1 MRRIKL
7 ILFLFLFCI
16 GIQPALSQGSEAVF
30 EENFENVVGTSDGKT
45 KLDPSQLNHP
55 SGWTFDN
62 VYAGEGNLIIK
73 EGGSITLPEI
83 PELIGNANLFIYA
96 NYWRNPDKDYEGID
110 VSYFEQGVPLSVSIS
125 NGKLSSDEINGK
137 LRMYG
142 VDGNSRLK
150 ITAPN
155 DIVLRNISIYYSTYG
170 YSEGDYIRFSHEAG
184 PFYDPFDLTLNPWNV
199 QVDYGDSIYNITVYT
214 LDGTEPN
221 RYSQRYHKGDKIH
234 IASTTTVRAALI
246 LADGS
251 MRHNVPMTYTLT
263 KRYDINELPENTYQI
278 EVKPGQ
284 LKKQLLDLDP
294 DEVNGLVLTGT
305 MNGEDLKFL
314 ADAQGLVG
322 SLAYLDLEKVKFEYD
337 ETVYRTYSP
346 SKGFHEEQK
355 IYNYI
360 FSKENRT
367 EQVPAGFGYK
377 RYDCYRNNLAW
388 AFIKN
393 ENLVVVK
400 LPENMTEVGE
410 DIFGDCKNL
419 RGVKIPEGVSR
430 INKEAFYG
438 CSILETINF
447 PAKLTSVGDNAFSLC
462 SKMELDNLPNSLLH
476 VGQSAFCYVPLQA
489 LKLDRKVEIGAG
501 AFSNTPITEI
511 EMATPCDSILGGTF
525 SDCPN
530 LTKITIGEG
539 LKYIGDKAFAN
550 SPVKEANLPS
560 TLRDISSTA
569 FTGYSSYCPFIND
582 IQPENHIRYIGKVAY
597 LCVDR
602 DLEEYTIKDG
612 TVTLADNLFENWQG
626 NATTFHIP
634 ASVEQIGN
642 KAFAGTQIK
651 TLPEMLG
658 LKRIGGEAFYGCKNL
673 KKLTIPETVEYIGGR
688 AFYGC
693 SNIWSLTYNAINA
706 ECESFMEPNAPL
718 EKIVIGGKVRRLPN
732 VIFSGRE
739 FTEVA
744 LPSCLERIDDYAF
757 SGCENLT
764 TINLSDSIRYIGDN
778 AFSGCKNLTSIN
790 LSDCIRYIG
799 NNVFS
804 ECKNL
809 TTINLSDSIRYI
821 GEGAFYGCSS
831 LKNIHWPLRLTTIG
845 NYAFRQ
851 TALETI
857 SLPEGVTS
865 VGINAF
871 HNCPFA
877 KTVYIPSTANVEDN
891 CSYYFEQEEGV
902 NCVITCMSPIPHPD
916 AKLWN
921 KGVAAIKVPA
931 ELVEQYKAQF
941 PDIAD
946 KVMAVNQVGVM
957 DKDSKTSFAAGISEE
972 ADLGDAVIGDVYV
985 TVGDGDGY
993 DSTDGSIVLNS
1004 TMTTAEVAGI
1014 GSLAPGKSDIA
1025 NRFNG
1030 LIVKVNAGDGTMVI
1044 DCKTVG
1050 KNTLNVKVGEAEPQ
1064 AFVKS
1069 DRGTI
1074 EVAYRVDKETC
1085 VYIYGAEQEV
1095 ADDAETAK
1103 AHQVAACRPL
1113 SRAAALSASAS
1124 ENCVKIYAVG
1134 VSQSTGINHTLID
1147 GNSPIIGYYTLD
1159 GVKIEQPNA
1168 PGIYVVRR
1176 ADGSN
1181 YKLVIK

>member
-214 LDGTEPN
+214 LDGTVPN
-221 RYSQRYHKGDKIH
+221 RYSQRYHKDDKIH

-251 MRHNVPMTYTLT
+251 MCYHVPKTYTLT
-263 KRYDINELPENTYQI
+263 KRYDINEQPENTYQI

-322 SLAYLDLEKVKFEYD
+322 SLAYLDLEKVKLEYD
-337 ETVYRTYSP
+337 GTVYRTYSP

-377 RYDCYRNNLAW
+377 RYDCYRNNLAR
-388 AFIKN
+388 AFFKN
-393 ENLVVVK
+393 GSLVTVK
-400 LPENMTEVGE
+400 LPESMTELGE
-410 DIFGDCKNL
+410 NIFDDCKAL
-419 RGVKIPEGVSR
+419 RGVKLPEGVAH
-430 INKEAFYG
+430 IEGAAFQG
-438 CSILETINF
+438 CNILEKLNF
-447 PAKLTSVGDNAFSLC
+447 PAKLTSVGDNAFRSCLSL
-462 SKMELDNLPNSLLH
+462 ELDNLPNSLLY
-476 VGQSAFCYVPLQA
+476 VGREAFCDVPLKA
-489 LKLDRKVEIGAG
+489 LKLDRKVEMGAG

-511 EMATPCDSILGGTF
+511 EMTTPCDSIREGTF
-525 SDCPN
+525 RDCPN

-539 LKYIGDKAFAN
+539 LKYIGYSAFSN

-560 TLRDISSTA
+560 TLRDISSYA
-569 FTGYSSYCPFIND
+569 FLGYSSYCPFIND

-602 DLEEYTIKDG
+602 DLEEYTIKEG
-612 TVTLADNLFENWQG
+612 TVTLADNLFESWQG
-626 NATTFHIP
+626 TTFHIP

-642 KAFAGTQIK
+642 KAFAYTQIK
-651 TLPEMLG
+651 ALPEMPG
-658 LKRIGGEAFYGCKNL
+658 LKRIGDEAFYQCKNL
-673 KKLTIPETVEYIGGR
+673 KKVTIPETVEYIGGG

-706 ECESFMEPNAPL
+706 ECERLMESNIPL
-718 EKIVIGGKVRRLPN
+718 EKIVIGDKVRRLPRG
-732 VIFSGRE
+732 IFSGRE
-739 FTEVA
+739 FTEVT
-744 LPSCLERIDDYAF
+744 LPACLERIDEFAF
-757 SGCENLT
+757 YGCKNLT

-778 AFSGCKNLTSIN
+778 
-790 LSDCIRYIG
+790 
-799 NNVFS
+799 
-804 ECKNL
+804 
-809 TTINLSDSIRYI
+809 
-821 GEGAFYGCSS
+821 AFYGCSS

-845 NYAFRQ
+845 SRAFIQ

-865 VGINAF
+865 VGDGAF
-871 HNCPFA
+871 SDCPA

-891 CSYYFEQEEGV
+891 FTYSFLKKEGGD
-902 NCVITCMSPIPHPD
+902 CVITCMSPIPHPQ
-916 AKLWN
+916 AECWN
-921 KGVAAIKVPA
+921 VGVAAIKVPA

-1004 TMTTAEVAGI
+1004 TMTAAEVAGI

-1064 AFVKS
+1064 AFVKT
-1069 DRGTI
+1069 DKGTI

-1095 ADDAETAK
+1095 ADDTEAAK

>member
-1 MRRIKL
+1 MAEGRDL
-7 ILFLFLFCI
+7 L
-16 GIQPALSQGSEAVF
+16 F
-30 EENFENVVGTSDGKT
+30 EETFEKVVGTSDGKT
-45 KLDPSQLNHP
+45 KLNPSQLDNP

-73 EGGSITLPEI
+73 EGGSITLPVI
-83 PELIGNANLFIYA
+83 PELIGNACLSVNAIH
-96 NYWRNPDKDYEGID
+96 WHNPDKEYDDDDPFYWD
-110 VSYFEQGVPLSVSIS
+110 FLAKVNVSIS
-125 NGKLSSDEINGK
+125 NGKLSSDECGEERIK
-137 LRMYG
+137 MYG

-155 DIVLRNISIYYSTYG
+155 DIVLRSVSVYYPFGSSG
-170 YSEGDYIRFSHEAG
+170 GHYIRFSHEAG
-184 PFYDPFDLTLNPWNV
+184 PFYEPFDLTLNPWNI
-199 QVDYGDSIYNITVYT
+199 QVDDGDSIYNITVYT
-214 LDGTEPN
+214 LDGSMPN
-221 RYSQRYHKGDKIH
+221 HHSQRYHKDDKIH
-234 IASTTTVRAALI
+234 IASTTTVRAAMI

-251 MRHNVPMTYTLT
+251 MRYNDPMTYTLT
-263 KRYDINELPENTYQI
+263 KRYDINEQPENTYQI

-337 ETVYRTYSP
+337 GTVYRTYSP

-377 RYDCYRNNLAW
+377 RYDCYRNNLAR
-388 AFIKN
+388 AFFKN
-393 ENLVVVK
+393 GSLVTVK
-400 LPENMTEVGE
+400 LPESMTEVGE
-410 DIFGDCKNL
+410 DIFADCKTL
-419 RGVKIPEGVSR
+419 RGVKLPEGVAH
-430 INKEAFYG
+430 IEGAAFQG
-438 CSILETINF
+438 CNILEKLNF
-447 PAKLTSVGDNAFSLC
+447 PAKLTSVGDNAFRSCLSL
-462 SKMELDNLPNSLLH
+462 ELDNLPNSLLY
-476 VGQSAFCYVPLQA
+476 VGREAFCDVPLKA
-489 LKLDRKVEIGAG
+489 LKLDRKVEMGAG

-511 EMATPCDSILGGTF
+511 EMATPCDSILGETF
-525 SDCPN
+525 SNCPN

-539 LKYIGDKAFAN
+539 LKYIGYNAFSN
-550 SPVKEANLPS
+550 SPIKEANLPS
-560 TLRDISSTA
+560 TLRDISSYA
-569 FTGYSSYCPFIND
+569 FLGYSSYCPFIND

-597 LCVDR
+597 QCVDR

-612 TVTLADNLFENWQG
+612 TVTLADELFESSQG
-626 NATTFHIP
+626 NAFHIP

-642 KAFAGTQIK
+642 RAFAYTQIK
-651 TLPEMLG
+651 ALPEMLG

-673 KKLTIPETVEYIGGR
+673 KKLTIPETVEYIGGG

-718 EKIVIGGKVRRLPN
+718 EKIVIGDKVRRLPRG
-732 VIFSGRE
+732 IFSGKE
-739 FTEVA
+739 FSEVT
-744 LPSCLERIDDYAF
+744 LPACLERIDEFAF
-757 SGCENLT
+757 YGCKNLT

-778 AFSGCKNLTSIN
+778 
-790 LSDCIRYIG
+790 
-799 NNVFS
+799 
-804 ECKNL
+804 
-809 TTINLSDSIRYI
+809 
-821 GEGAFYGCSS
+821 AFYGCSS

-845 NYAFRQ
+845 SRAFRQ

-865 VGINAF
+865 VGDGAF
-871 HNCPFA
+871 YICPFA
-877 KTVYIPSTANVEDN
+877 KTVYIPSTANVEDDIN
-891 CSYYFEQEEGV
+891 YYFELEEGG
-902 NCVITCMSPIPHPD
+902 NCVITCMSPIPHPQ
-916 AKLWN
+916 ARHWN
-921 KGVAAIKVPA
+921 VGVAAIKVPA

-946 KVMAVNQVGVM
+946 KIMAVNQVGAM

-1004 TMTTAEVAGI
+1004 TMTAAEVAGI

-1064 AFVKS
+1064 AFVKT
-1069 DRGTI
+1069 DKGTI
-1074 EVAYRVDKETC
+1074 EVAYRVGKETC
-1085 VYIYGAEQEV
+1085 VYIYGAEQEM
-1095 ADDAETAK
+1095 ADDAEAAK

-1147 GNSPIIGYYTLD
+1147 SNSPIIGYYTLD

-1176 ADGSN
+1176 ANGSN

>member
-16 GIQPALSQGSEAVF
+16 GIQPALAEGRDLLFKET
-30 EENFENVVGTSDGKT
+30 FENVVGTSDGKT
-45 KLDPSQLNHP
+45 KLNPSQLDNP

-73 EGGSITLPEI
+73 EGGSITLPVI
-83 PELIGNANLFIYA
+83 PELIGNACLSVNAIH
-96 NYWRNPDKDYEGID
+96 WHNPDKEYDDDDPFYWD
-110 VSYFEQGVPLSVSIS
+110 FLAKVNVSIS
-125 NGKLSSDEINGK
+125 NGKLSSDECGEERIK
-137 LRMYG
+137 MYG

-155 DIVLRNISIYYSTYG
+155 DIVLRSVSVYYPFGSSG
-170 YSEGDYIRFSHEAG
+170 GHYIRFSHEAG
-184 PFYDPFDLTLNPWNV
+184 PFYEPFDLTLNPWNI
-199 QVDYGDSIYNITVYT
+199 QVDDGDSIYNITVYT
-214 LDGTEPN
+214 LDGSMPN
-221 RYSQRYHKGDKIH
+221 HHSQRYHKDDKIH
-234 IASTTTVRAALI
+234 IASTTTVRAAMI

-251 MRHNVPMTYTLT
+251 MRYNDPMTYTLT
-263 KRYDINELPENTYQI
+263 KRYDINEQPENTYQI

-337 ETVYRTYSP
+337 GTVYRTYSP

-388 AFIKN
+388 AFFKN
-393 ENLVVVK
+393 ESLVTVK
-400 LPENMTEVGE
+400 LPESITEVGE
-410 DIFGDCKNL
+410 DIFGDCKTL
-419 RGVKIPEGVSR
+419 RGVKLPEGVSR

-476 VGQSAFCYVPLQA
+476 VGQSAFCYVPLKA

-511 EMATPCDSILGGTF
+511 EMATPCDSILGETF
-525 SDCPN
+525 SNCPN

-539 LKYIGDKAFAN
+539 LKYIGYKAFSY

-560 TLRDISSTA
+560 TLRDISSYA
-569 FTGYSSYCPFIND
+569 FTGYSSSYCPFIND

-597 LCVDR
+597 QCVDKN
-602 DLEEYTIKDG
+602 LEEYTIKDG

-634 ASVEQIGN
+634 ASVEQIGSRV
-642 KAFAGTQIK
+642 FAGTQIK
-651 TLPEMLG
+651 TLPEMPG
-658 LKRIGGEAFYGCKNL
+658 LKRIGDEAFYGCKNL
-673 KKLTIPETVEYIGGR
+673 KKVTIPETVEYIGAGI
-688 AFYGC
+688 FSGC

-706 ECESFMEPNAPL
+706 ECASYMFFNNDNHL
-718 EKIVIGGKVRRLPN
+718 EKIVIGDKVRRLPRGL
-732 VIFSGRE
+732 FGGKE
-739 FTEVA
+739 FTEVT
-744 LPSCLERIDDYAF
+744 LPACLERIDDNAF

-764 TINLSDSIRYIGDN
+764 TINLSDSIRYIGYD
-778 AFSGCKNLTSIN
+778 
-790 LSDCIRYIG
+790 
-799 NNVFS
+799 
-804 ECKNL
+804 
-809 TTINLSDSIRYI
+809 
-821 GEGAFYGCSS
+821 AFYGCSS

-845 NYAFRQ
+845 SRAFRQ

-865 VGINAF
+865 VGDGAF
-871 HNCPFA
+871 YICPFA
-877 KTVYIPSTANVEDN
+877 KTVYIPSTANVEGDIN
-891 CSYYFEQEEGV
+891 YYFELKEGV
-902 NCVITCMSPIPHPD
+902 NCVITCMSPIPHPQ
-916 AKLWN
+916 AKYWN

-946 KVMAVNQVGVM
+946 KVMAVNQVGAM
-957 DKDSKTSFAAGISEE
+957 DKDSNTSFAAGISEE

-1004 TMTTAEVAGI
+1004 TMTAAEVAGI

-1030 LIVKVNAGDGTMVI
+1030 LIVKVNTGDGTMVI

-1095 ADDAETAK
+1095 ADDTEAAK

>member
-16 GIQPALSQGSEAVF
+16 GIQPALAEGRDLLFKET
-30 EENFENVVGTSDGKT
+30 FENVVGTSDGKT
-45 KLDPSQLNHP
+45 KLNPSQLDNP

-73 EGGSITLPEI
+73 EGGSITLPVI
-83 PELIGNANLFIYA
+83 PELIGNASLLINA
-96 NYWRNPDKDYEGID
+96 TYWREPDKDYDDID
-110 VSYFEQGVPLSVSIS
+110 PAFWDKIATLNVSIS
-125 NGKLSSDEINGK
+125 NGKLSSNECERS
-137 LRMYG
+137 LCMYG

-150 ITAPN
+150 ITAPH
-155 DIVLRNISIYYSTYG
+155 DIVLRYVYVYYPVNNW
-170 YSEGDYIRFSHEAG
+170 EDPIIRFSREAG
-184 PFYDPFDLTLNPWNV
+184 PFYDPFDLTLNPWDI
-199 QVDYGDSIYNITVYT
+199 QVDDGDDIYNITVYT
-214 LDGTEPN
+214 LDGSMPN
-221 RYSQRYHKGDKIH
+221 RHSQRYHKGDKIH
-234 IASTTTVRAALI
+234 IASTTTVRAAMI
-246 LADGS
+246 LADGT
-251 MRHNVPMTYTLT
+251 MRYNIPMTYTLT

-511 EMATPCDSILGGTF
+511 EMATPCDSIREGTF
-525 SDCPN
+525 SNCPN

-539 LKYIGDKAFAN
+539 LKYIGYKAFSN
-550 SPVKEANLPS
+550 SPIKEANLPS
-560 TLRDISSTA
+560 TLRDISSYA
-569 FTGYSSYCPFIND
+569 FTGYSSSYCPFIND

-597 LCVDR
+597 QCVDKN
-602 DLEEYTIKDG
+602 LEEYTIKDG

-634 ASVEQIGN
+634 ASVEQIGSRV
-642 KAFAGTQIK
+642 FAGTQIK
-651 TLPEMLG
+651 TLPEMPG
-658 LKRIGGEAFYGCKNL
+658 LKRIGDEAFYQCKNL
-673 KKLTIPETVEYIGGR
+673 KKVTIPETVEYIGGG

-706 ECESFMEPNAPL
+706 ECERLMESNIPL
-718 EKIVIGGKVRRLPN
+718 EKIVIGDKVRRLPRG
-732 VIFSGRE
+732 IFSGRE
-739 FTEVA
+739 FTEVT
-744 LPSCLERIDDYAF
+744 LPACLERIDEFAF
-757 SGCENLT
+757 YGCKNLT

-778 AFSGCKNLTSIN
+778 
-790 LSDCIRYIG
+790 
-799 NNVFS
+799 
-804 ECKNL
+804 
-809 TTINLSDSIRYI
+809 
-821 GEGAFYGCSS
+821 AFYGCSS

-845 NYAFRQ
+845 SRAFRQ

-865 VGINAF
+865 VGDGAF
-871 HNCPFA
+871 YICPFA
-877 KTVYIPSTANVEDN
+877 KTVYIPSTANVEGDIN
-891 CSYYFEQEEGV
+891 YYFELKEGV
-902 NCVITCMSPIPHPD
+902 NCVITCMSPTPHPQ
-916 AKLWN
+916 AKYWN

-946 KVMAVNQVGVM
+946 KVMAVNQVGAM
-957 DKDSKTSFAAGISEE
+957 DKDSKTSFAADISEE

-1004 TMTTAEVAGI
+1004 TMTAAEVAGI

-1064 AFVKS
+1064 AFVKT
-1069 DRGTI
+1069 DKGTI
-1074 EVAYRVDKETC
+1074 EVAYRVGKETC
-1085 VYIYGAEQEV
+1085 VYIYGAEQEM

-1147 GNSPIIGYYTLD
+1147 SNSPIIGYYTLD

-1176 ADGSN
+1176 ANGSN

>member
-1 MRRIKL
+1 MAEGRDL
-7 ILFLFLFCI
+7 L
-16 GIQPALSQGSEAVF
+16 F
-30 EENFENVVGTSDGKT
+30 EETFEKVVGTSDGKT
-45 KLDPSQLNHP
+45 KLNPSQLDNP

-73 EGGSITLPEI
+73 EGGSITLPVI
-83 PELIGNANLFIYA
+83 PELIGNACLSVNAIH
-96 NYWRNPDKDYEGID
+96 WHNPDKEYDDDDPFYWD
-110 VSYFEQGVPLSVSIS
+110 FLAKVNVSIS
-125 NGKLSSDEINGK
+125 NGKLSSDECGEERIK
-137 LRMYG
+137 MYG

-155 DIVLRNISIYYSTYG
+155 DIVLRSVSVYYPFGSSG
-170 YSEGDYIRFSHEAG
+170 GHYIRFSHEAG
-184 PFYDPFDLTLNPWNV
+184 PFYEPFDLTLNPCI
-199 QVDYGDSIYNITVYT
+199 QVDDGDSIYNITVYT
-214 LDGTEPN
+214 LDGSMPN
-221 RYSQRYHKGDKIH
+221 HHSQRYHKDDKIH
-234 IASTTTVRAALI
+234 IASTTTVRAAMI

-251 MRHNVPMTYTLT
+251 MRYNDPMTYTLT
-263 KRYDINELPENTYQI
+263 KRYDINEQPENTYQI

-337 ETVYRTYSP
+337 GTVYRTYSP

-388 AFIKN
+388 AFFKN
-393 ENLVVVK
+393 ESLVTVK
-400 LPENMTEVGE
+400 LPESITEVGE
-410 DIFGDCKNL
+410 DIFGDCKTL
-419 RGVKIPEGVSR
+419 RGVKLPEGVSR
-430 INKEAFYG
+430 INKEAFCF

-476 VGQSAFCYVPLQA
+476 VGQSAFCYVPLKA

-511 EMATPCDSILGGTF
+511 EMATPCDSILGETF
-525 SDCPN
+525 SNCPN

-539 LKYIGDKAFAN
+539 LKYIGYNAFSN

-560 TLRDISSTA
+560 TLRDISSNA
-569 FTGYSSYCPFIND
+569 FRGYSSYCPFIND
-582 IQPENHIRYIGKVAY
+582 IQPENHIRYVGKVAY
-597 LCVDR
+597 LCVDKN
-602 DLEEYTIKDG
+602 LEEYTIKEG
-612 TVTLADNLFENWQG
+612 TVTLADNLFENWLG

-642 KAFAGTQIK
+642 RAFAYTQIK
-651 TLPEMLG
+651 ALPEMPG
-658 LKRIGGEAFYGCKNL
+658 VKRIGGEAFYGCKNL
-673 KKLTIPETVEYIGGR
+673 KKLTIPETVEYIGGG

-706 ECESFMEPNAPL
+706 ECGSFMESNASL
-718 EKIVIGGKVRRLPN
+718 EKIVIGDKVRRLPRG
-732 VIFSGRE
+732 IFSGRE

-744 LPSCLERIDDYAF
+744 LPACLERIDDSAF
-757 SGCENLT
+757 YGCKNLT

-778 AFSGCKNLTSIN
+778 AF
-790 LSDCIRYIG
+790 
-799 NNVFS
+799 
-804 ECKNL
+804 
-809 TTINLSDSIRYI
+809 
-821 GEGAFYGCSS
+821 YGCSS
-831 LKNIHWPLRLTTIG
+831 LKNIHWSLRLTTIG
-845 NYAFRQ
+845 SRAFRQ

-865 VGINAF
+865 VGDGAF
-871 HNCPFA
+871 YICPFA
-877 KTVYIPSTANVEDN
+877 KTVYIPSTANVEGDIN
-891 CSYYFEQEEGV
+891 YYFELEEGV
-902 NCVITCMSPIPHPD
+902 NCVITCMSPIPHPQ
-916 AKLWN
+916 AKYWN

-946 KVMAVNQVGVM
+946 KVMAVNQVGAM

-1004 TMTTAEVAGI
+1004 TMTAAEVAGI

-1085 VYIYGAEQEV
+1085 VYIYGAEQEM
-1095 ADDAETAK
+1095 ADDAEAAK
-1103 AHQVAACRPL
+1103 AHQVADCRPL

-1176 ADGSN
+1176 ANGSN

>member
-214 LDGTEPN
+214 LDGTVPN
-221 RYSQRYHKGDKIH
+221 RYSQRYHKDDKIH

-251 MRHNVPMTYTLT
+251 MRYNIPMTYTLT

-377 RYDCYRNNLAW
+377 RYDCYRNNLAR
-388 AFIKN
+388 AFFKN
-393 ENLVVVK
+393 GSLVTVK
-400 LPENMTEVGE
+400 LPESMTELGE
-410 DIFGDCKNL
+410 NIFDDCKAL
-419 RGVKIPEGVSR
+419 RGVKLPEGVAH
-430 INKEAFYG
+430 IEGAAFQG
-438 CSILETINF
+438 CNILEKLNF
-447 PAKLTSVGDNAFSLC
+447 PAKLTSVGDNAFRSCLSL
-462 SKMELDNLPNSLLH
+462 ELDNLPNSLLY
-476 VGQSAFCYVPLQA
+476 VGREAFCDVPLKA
-489 LKLDRKVEIGAG
+489 LKLDRKVEMGAG

-511 EMATPCDSILGGTF
+511 EMTTPCDSIREGTF
-525 SDCPN
+525 RDCPN

-539 LKYIGDKAFAN
+539 LKYIGYSAFSN

-560 TLRDISSTA
+560 TLRDISSYA
-569 FTGYSSYCPFIND
+569 FLGYSSYCPFIND

-597 LCVDR
+597 QCVDR

-612 TVTLADNLFENWQG
+612 TVTLADELFESSQG
-626 NATTFHIP
+626 NAFHIP

-642 KAFAGTQIK
+642 RAFAYTQIK
-651 TLPEMLG
+651 ALPEMLG

-673 KKLTIPETVEYIGGR
+673 KKLTIPETVEYIGGG

-706 ECESFMEPNAPL
+706 ECVSFMEPNASL
-718 EKIVIGGKVRRLPN
+718 EKIVIGDKVRRLPN
-732 VIFSGRE
+732 GIFSGRE
-739 FTEVA
+739 FTEVT
-744 LPSCLERIDDYAF
+744 LPACLERIDEFAF
-757 SGCENLT
+757 YGCKNLT

-778 AFSGCKNLTSIN
+778 AF
-790 LSDCIRYIG
+790 
-799 NNVFS
+799 
-804 ECKNL
+804 
-809 TTINLSDSIRYI
+809 
-821 GEGAFYGCSS
+821 YGCSS
-831 LKNIHWPLRLTTIG
+831 LKNIHWSLRLTTIG
-845 NYAFRQ
+845 SRAFRQ

-865 VGINAF
+865 VGDGAF
-871 HNCPFA
+871 YICPFA
-877 KTVYIPSTANVEDN
+877 KTVYIPSTANVEGDIN
-891 CSYYFEQEEGV
+891 YYFELEEGV
-902 NCVITCMSPIPHPD
+902 NCVITCMSPIPHPQ
-916 AKLWN
+916 AKYWN

-946 KVMAVNQVGVM
+946 KVMAVNQVGAM

-1004 TMTTAEVAGI
+1004 TMTAAEVAGI

-1030 LIVKVNAGDGTMVI
+1030 LIVKVNTGDGTMVI

-1085 VYIYGAEQEV
+1085 VYIYGAEQEM

-1176 ADGSN
+1176 ANGSN

>member
-73 EGGSITLPEI
+73 EGGSITLPVI
-83 PELIGNANLFIYA
+83 SELIGNASLLINA
-96 NYWRNPDKDYEGID
+96 TYWREPDKDYDDID
-110 VSYFEQGVPLSVSIS
+110 PAFWDKIATLNVSIS
-125 NGKLSSDEINGK
+125 NGKLSSNECERS
-137 LRMYG
+137 LCMYG

-150 ITAPN
+150 ITAPH
-155 DIVLRNISIYYSTYG
+155 DIVLRYVYVYYPVNNW
-170 YSEGDYIRFSHEAG
+170 EDPIIRFSREAG
-184 PFYDPFDLTLNPWNV
+184 PFYDPFDLTLNPWDI
-199 QVDYGDSIYNITVYT
+199 QVDDGDDIYNITVYT
-214 LDGTEPN
+214 LDGSMPN
-221 RYSQRYHKGDKIH
+221 RHSQRYHKGDKIH
-234 IASTTTVRAALI
+234 IASTTTVRAAMI
-246 LADGS
+246 LADGT
-251 MRHNVPMTYTLT
+251 MRYNIPMTYTLT

-569 FTGYSSYCPFIND
+569 FTGYSSYCPFVND

-597 LCVDR
+597 QCVDR

-634 ASVEQIGN
+634 ASVEQIGSRV
-642 KAFAGTQIK
+642 FAGTQIK
-651 TLPEMLG
+651 TLPEMPG
-658 LKRIGGEAFYGCKNL
+658 LKRIGDEAFYQCKNL
-673 KKLTIPETVEYIGGR
+673 KKVTIPETVEYIGGG

-706 ECESFMEPNAPL
+706 ECERLMESNIPL
-718 EKIVIGGKVRRLPN
+718 EKIVIGDKVRRLPRG
-732 VIFSGRE
+732 IFSGRE

-744 LPSCLERIDDYAF
+744 LPACLERIDESAF
-757 SGCENLT
+757 RGCENLT
-764 TINLSDSIRYIGDN
+764 TINLSDSIRYIGYD
-778 AFSGCKNLTSIN
+778 
-790 LSDCIRYIG
+790 
-799 NNVFS
+799 
-804 ECKNL
+804 
-809 TTINLSDSIRYI
+809 
-821 GEGAFYGCSS
+821 AFYGCSS

-845 NYAFRQ
+845 SRAFRQ

-865 VGINAF
+865 VGDGAF
-871 HNCPFA
+871 YICPFA
-877 KTVYIPSTANVEDN
+877 KTVYIPSTANVEGDIN
-891 CSYYFEQEEGV
+891 YYFELEEGV
-902 NCVITCMSPIPHPD
+902 NCVITCMSPIPHPQ
-916 AKLWN
+916 AKYWN

-946 KVMAVNQVGVM
+946 KVMAVNQVGAM

-1004 TMTTAEVAGI
+1004 TMTAAEVAGI

-1064 AFVKS
+1064 AFVKT
-1069 DRGTI
+1069 DKGTI
-1074 EVAYRVDKETC
+1074 EVAYRVGKETC
-1085 VYIYGAEQEV
+1085 VYIYGAEQEM

-1147 GNSPIIGYYTLD
+1147 SNSPIIGYYTLD

-1176 ADGSN
+1176 ANGSN

>member
-16 GIQPALSQGSEAVF
+16 GIQPALA
-30 EENFENVVGTSDGKT
+30 EERDLLFKETFENVVGTSDGKT
-45 KLDPSQLNHP
+45 KLNPSQLDNP

-73 EGGSITLPEI
+73 EGGSITLPVI
-83 PELIGNANLFIYA
+83 PELIGNASLLINA
-96 NYWRNPDKDYEGID
+96 TYWREPDKDYDDID
-110 VSYFEQGVPLSVSIS
+110 PAFWDKIATLNVSIS
-125 NGKLSSDEINGK
+125 NGKLSSNECERS
-137 LRMYG
+137 LCMYG

-150 ITAPN
+150 ITAPH
-155 DIVLRNISIYYSTYG
+155 DIVLRYVYVYYPVNNW
-170 YSEGDYIRFSHEAG
+170 EDPIIRFSREAG
-184 PFYDPFDLTLNPWNV
+184 PFYDPFDLTLNPWDI
-199 QVDYGDSIYNITVYT
+199 QVDDGDDIYNITVYT
-214 LDGTEPN
+214 LDGSMPN
-221 RYSQRYHKGDKIH
+221 RHSQRYHKGDKIH
-234 IASTTTVRAALI
+234 IASTTTVRAAMI
-246 LADGS
+246 LADGT
-251 MRHNVPMTYTLT
+251 MRYNIPMTYTLT
-263 KRYDINELPENTYQI
+263 KRYDINAQPENTYQI

-305 MNGEDLKFL
+305 MNGEDLKLL

-337 ETVYRTYSP
+337 GTVYRTYSP

-377 RYDCYRNNLAW
+377 QYDCYRNNLAW
-388 AFIKN
+388 AFFKN
-393 ENLVVVK
+393 ENLVALK
-400 LPENMTEVGE
+400 LPECMTEVGE
-410 DIFGDCKNL
+410 DIFGDCKSL
-419 RGVKIPEGVSR
+419 RGVKIPEGVNR

-438 CSILETINF
+438 CSLLETINF
-447 PAKLTSVGDNAFSLC
+447 PAKLTSVDDNAFSLC
-462 SKMELDNLPNSLLH
+462 SKLELDNLPNSILH
-476 VGQSAFCYVPLQA
+476 VGQSAFSCVPLMT
-489 LKLDRKVEIGAG
+489 LKLDRKVEMGAY
-501 AFSNTPITEI
+501 AFANTPIAEV
-511 EMATPCDSILGGTF
+511 EMAMPCDSIMKGTF
-525 SDCPN
+525 RDCQK
-530 LTKITIGEG
+530 LTKVTMGEG
-539 LKYIGDKAFAN
+539 LKYIGDEAFVN

-560 TLRDISSTA
+560 TLREISSSA
-569 FTGYSSYCPFIND
+569 FSYNQKICPFIND

-597 LCVDR
+597 QCVDR

-612 TVTLADNLFENWQG
+612 TVTLADELFESSQG
-626 NATTFHIP
+626 NAFHIP

-642 KAFAGTQIK
+642 RAFAYTQIK
-651 TLPEMLG
+651 ALPEMPG
-658 LKRIGGEAFYGCKNL
+658 LKRIGDEAFYQCKNL
-673 KKLTIPETVEYIGGR
+673 KKVTIPETVEYIGGG

-706 ECESFMEPNAPL
+706 ECKRLMESNMPL
-718 EKIVIGGKVRRLPN
+718 EKIVIGDKVRRLPN
-732 VIFSGRE
+732 GIFSGRE
-739 FTEVA
+739 FTEVT
-744 LPSCLERIDDYAF
+744 LPACLERIDESAF
-757 SGCENLT
+757 YGCKNLT

-778 AFSGCKNLTSIN
+778 
-790 LSDCIRYIG
+790 
-799 NNVFS
+799 
-804 ECKNL
+804 
-809 TTINLSDSIRYI
+809 
-821 GEGAFYGCSS
+821 AFYGCSS

-845 NYAFRQ
+845 SRAFRQ

-865 VGINAF
+865 VGDGAF
-871 HNCPFA
+871 YICPFA
-877 KTVYIPSTANVEDN
+877 KTVYIPSTANVEGDII
-891 CSYYFEQEEGV
+891 YYFELKEGV
-902 NCVITCMSPIPHPD
+902 NCVITCMSPIPHPQ
-916 AKLWN
+916 AKYWNNWN

-946 KVMAVNQVGVM
+946 KIMAVNQVSVM
-957 DKDSKTSFAAGISEE
+957 DEDSKTSFAAGISEE

-1004 TMTTAEVAGI
+1004 TMTAAEVAGI

-1030 LIVKVNAGDGTMVI
+1030 LIVKVNAGDGTVVI

-1074 EVAYRVDKETC
+1074 EVAYRVGKETC
-1085 VYIYGAEQEV
+1085 VYIYGAEQEM
-1095 ADDAETAK
+1095 ADDTETAK

-1147 GNSPIIGYYTLD
+1147 SNSPIIGYYTLD
-1159 GVKIEQPNA
+1159 GLKIEQPNA

>member
-1 MRRIKL
+1 MAEERDL
-7 ILFLFLFCI
+7 LFK
-16 GIQPALSQGSEAVF
+16 ET
-30 EENFENVVGTSDGKT
+30 FENVVGTSDGKT
-45 KLDPSQLNHP
+45 KLNPSQLDNP

-73 EGGSITLPEI
+73 EGGSITLPVI
-83 PELIGNANLFIYA
+83 PELIGNASLLINA
-96 NYWRNPDKDYEGID
+96 TYWREPDKDYDDID
-110 VSYFEQGVPLSVSIS
+110 PAFWDKIATLNVSIS
-125 NGKLSSDEINGK
+125 NGKLSSNECERS
-137 LRMYG
+137 LCMYG

-150 ITAPN
+150 ITAPH
-155 DIVLRNISIYYSTYG
+155 DIVLRYVYVYYPVNNW
-170 YSEGDYIRFSHEAG
+170 EDPIIRFSREAG
-184 PFYDPFDLTLNPWNV
+184 PFYDPFDLTLNPWDI
-199 QVDYGDSIYNITVYT
+199 QVDDGDDIYNITVYT
-214 LDGTEPN
+214 LDGSMPN
-221 RYSQRYHKGDKIH
+221 RHSQRYHKGDKIH
-234 IASTTTVRAALI
+234 IASTTTVRAAMI
-246 LADGS
+246 LADGT
-251 MRHNVPMTYTLT
+251 MRYNIPMTYTLT

-569 FTGYSSYCPFIND
+569 FTGYSSYCPFVND

-597 LCVDR
+597 QCVDR

-612 TVTLADNLFENWQG
+612 TVTLADELFESSQG
-626 NATTFHIP
+626 NAFHIP
-634 ASVEQIGN
+634 ASVEQIGSRV
-642 KAFAGTQIK
+642 FAGTQIK
-651 TLPEMLG
+651 TLPEMPG
-658 LKRIGGEAFYGCKNL
+658 LKRIGDEAFYQCKNL
-673 KKLTIPETVEYIGGR
+673 KKVTIPETVEYIGGG

-706 ECESFMEPNAPL
+706 ECERLMESNIPL
-718 EKIVIGGKVRRLPN
+718 EKIVIGDKVRRLPRG
-732 VIFSGRE
+732 IFSGRE
-739 FTEVA
+739 FTEVT
-744 LPSCLERIDDYAF
+744 LPACLERIDEFAF
-757 SGCENLT
+757 YG
-764 TINLSDSIRYIGDN
+764 
-778 AFSGCKNLTSIN
+778 
-790 LSDCIRYIG
+790 
-799 NNVFS
+799 
-804 ECKNL
+804 CKNL

-821 GEGAFYGCSS
+821 GDDAFYGCSS

-845 NYAFRQ
+845 SRAFRQ

-865 VGINAF
+865 VGDGAF
-871 HNCPFA
+871 YVCPFA
-877 KTVYIPSTANVEDN
+877 KTVYIPSTANVEGDII
-891 CSYYFEQEEGV
+891 YYFELKEGV
-902 NCVITCMSPIPHPD
+902 NCVITCMSPIPHPQ
-916 AKLWN
+916 AKYWNNWN

-946 KVMAVNQVGVM
+946 KIMAVNQVSVM
-957 DKDSKTSFAAGISEE
+957 DEDSKTSFAAGISEE

-1004 TMTTAEVAGI
+1004 TMTAAEVAGI

-1064 AFVKS
+1064 AFVKT
-1069 DRGTI
+1069 DKGTI
-1074 EVAYRVDKETC
+1074 EVAYRVGKETC
-1085 VYIYGAEQEV
+1085 VYIYGAEQEM

-1176 ADGSN
+1176 ANGSN

>member
-1 MRRIKL
+1 MAEGRDL
-7 ILFLFLFCI
+7 L
-16 GIQPALSQGSEAVF
+16 F
-30 EENFENVVGTSDGKT
+30 EETFEKVVGTSDGKT
-45 KLDPSQLNHP
+45 KLNPSQLDNP

-73 EGGSITLPEI
+73 EGGSITLPVI
-83 PELIGNANLFIYA
+83 PELIGNACLSVNAIH
-96 NYWRNPDKDYEGID
+96 WHNPDKEYDDDDPFYWD
-110 VSYFEQGVPLSVSIS
+110 FLAKVNVSIS
-125 NGKLSSDEINGK
+125 NGKLSSDECGEERIK
-137 LRMYG
+137 MYG

-155 DIVLRNISIYYSTYG
+155 DIVLRSVSVYYPFGSSG
-170 YSEGDYIRFSHEAG
+170 GHYIRFSHEAG
-184 PFYDPFDLTLNPWNV
+184 PFYEPFDLTLNPWNI
-199 QVDYGDSIYNITVYT
+199 QVDDGDSIYNITVYT
-214 LDGTEPN
+214 LDGSMPN
-221 RYSQRYHKGDKIH
+221 HHSQRYHKDDKIH
-234 IASTTTVRAALI
+234 IASTTTVRAAMI

-251 MRHNVPMTYTLT
+251 MRYNDPMTYTLT
-263 KRYDINELPENTYQI
+263 KRYDINEQPENTYQI

-337 ETVYRTYSP
+337 GTVYRTYSP

-377 RYDCYRNNLAW
+377 RYDCYRNNLAR
-388 AFIKN
+388 AFFKN
-393 ENLVVVK
+393 GSLVTVK
-400 LPENMTEVGE
+400 LPESMTEVGE
-410 DIFGDCKNL
+410 DIFADCKTL
-419 RGVKIPEGVSR
+419 RGVKLPEGVAH
-430 INKEAFYG
+430 IEGAAFQG
-438 CSILETINF
+438 CNILEKLNF
-447 PAKLTSVGDNAFSLC
+447 PAKLTSVGDNAFRSCLSL
-462 SKMELDNLPNSLLH
+462 ELDNLPNSLLY
-476 VGQSAFCYVPLQA
+476 VGREAFCDVPLKA
-489 LKLDRKVEIGAG
+489 LKLDRKVEMGAG

-511 EMATPCDSILGGTF
+511 EMATPCDSILGETF
-525 SDCPN
+525 SNCPN

-539 LKYIGDKAFAN
+539 LKYIGYNAFSN
-550 SPVKEANLPS
+550 SPIKEANLPS
-560 TLRDISSTA
+560 TLRDISSYA
-569 FTGYSSYCPFIND
+569 FLGYSSYCPFIND

-597 LCVDR
+597 QCVDR

-612 TVTLADNLFENWQG
+612 TVTLADELFESSQG
-626 NATTFHIP
+626 NAFHIP

-642 KAFAGTQIK
+642 RAFAYTQIK
-651 TLPEMLG
+651 ALPEMLG

-673 KKLTIPETVEYIGGR
+673 KKLTIPETVEYIGGG

-732 VIFSGRE
+732 GIFSGRE
-739 FTEVA
+739 FTEVT
-744 LPSCLERIDDYAF
+744 LPACLERIDEFAF
-757 SGCENLT
+757 YGCKNLT

-778 AFSGCKNLTSIN
+778 
-790 LSDCIRYIG
+790 
-799 NNVFS
+799 
-804 ECKNL
+804 
-809 TTINLSDSIRYI
+809 
-821 GEGAFYGCSS
+821 AFYGCSS

-845 NYAFRQ
+845 SRAFRQ

-865 VGINAF
+865 VGDGAF
-871 HNCPFA
+871 YICPFA
-877 KTVYIPSTANVEDN
+877 KTVYIPSTANVEDDIN
-891 CSYYFEQEEGV
+891 YYFELEEGG
-902 NCVITCMSPIPHPD
+902 NCVITCMSPIPHPQ
-916 AKLWN
+916 ARHWN
-921 KGVAAIKVPA
+921 VGVAAIKVPA

-946 KVMAVNQVGVM
+946 KIMAVNQVGAM

-1004 TMTTAEVAGI
+1004 TMTAAEVAGI

-1044 DCKTVG
+1044 DGKTMG
-1050 KNTLNVKVGEAEPQ
+1050 NNTLNVKVGEAEPQ

-1074 EVAYRVDKETC
+1074 EVAYRVGKETC
-1085 VYIYGAEQEV
+1085 VYIYGAEQEM
-1095 ADDAETAK
+1095 ADDAEAAK

-1147 GNSPIIGYYTLD
+1147 SNSPIIGYYTLD

-1176 ADGSN
+1176 ANGSN

>member
-1 MRRIKL
+1 MAEGRDL
-7 ILFLFLFCI
+7 L
-16 GIQPALSQGSEAVF
+16 F
-30 EENFENVVGTSDGKT
+30 EETFEKVVGTSDGKT
-45 KLDPSQLNHP
+45 KLNPSQLDNP

-73 EGGSITLPEI
+73 EGGSITLPVI
-83 PELIGNANLFIYA
+83 PELIGNACLSVNAIH
-96 NYWRNPDKDYEGID
+96 WHNPDKEYDDDDPFYWD
-110 VSYFEQGVPLSVSIS
+110 FLAKVNVSIS
-125 NGKLSSDEINGK
+125 NGKLSSDECGEERIK
-137 LRMYG
+137 MYG

-155 DIVLRNISIYYSTYG
+155 DIVLRSVSVYYPFGSSG
-170 YSEGDYIRFSHEAG
+170 GHYIRFSHEAG
-184 PFYDPFDLTLNPWNV
+184 PFYEPFDLTLNPWNI
-199 QVDYGDSIYNITVYT
+199 QVDDGDSIYNITVYT
-214 LDGTEPN
+214 LDGSMPN
-221 RYSQRYHKGDKIH
+221 HHSQRYHKDDKIH
-234 IASTTTVRAALI
+234 IASTTTVRAAMI

-251 MRHNVPMTYTLT
+251 MRYNDPMTYTLT
-263 KRYDINELPENTYQI
+263 KRYDINEQPENTYQI

-337 ETVYRTYSP
+337 GTVYRTYSP

-377 RYDCYRNNLAW
+377 RYDCYRNNLAR
-388 AFIKN
+388 AFFKN
-393 ENLVVVK
+393 GSLVTVK
-400 LPENMTEVGE
+400 LPESMTEVGE
-410 DIFGDCKNL
+410 DIFADCKTL
-419 RGVKIPEGVSR
+419 RGVKLPEGVAH
-430 INKEAFYG
+430 IEGAAFQG
-438 CSILETINF
+438 CNILEKLNF
-447 PAKLTSVGDNAFSLC
+447 PAKLTSVGDNAFRSCLSL
-462 SKMELDNLPNSLLH
+462 ELDNLPNSLLY
-476 VGQSAFCYVPLQA
+476 VGREAFCDVPLKA
-489 LKLDRKVEIGAG
+489 LKLDRKVEMGAG

-511 EMATPCDSILGGTF
+511 EMATPCDSILGETF
-525 SDCPN
+525 SNCPN

-539 LKYIGDKAFAN
+539 LKYIGYNAFSN
-550 SPVKEANLPS
+550 SPIKEANLPS
-560 TLRDISSTA
+560 TLRDISSYA
-569 FTGYSSYCPFIND
+569 FLGYSSYCPFIND

-597 LCVDR
+597 QCVDR

-612 TVTLADNLFENWQG
+612 TVTLADELFESSQG
-626 NATTFHIP
+626 NAFHIP

-642 KAFAGTQIK
+642 RAFAYTQIK
-651 TLPEMLG
+651 ALPEMLG

-673 KKLTIPETVEYIGGR
+673 KKLTIPETVEYIGGG

-706 ECESFMEPNAPL
+706 ECESFMESNAPL
-718 EKIVIGGKVRRLPN
+718 EKIVIGDKVRRLPRG
-732 VIFSGRE
+732 IFSGRE

-744 LPSCLERIDDYAF
+744 LPACLERIDDYAF

-778 AFSGCKNLTSIN
+778 AF
-790 LSDCIRYIG
+790 
-799 NNVFS
+799 
-804 ECKNL
+804 
-809 TTINLSDSIRYI
+809 
-821 GEGAFYGCSS
+821 YGCSS

-845 NYAFRQ
+845 SRAFRQ

-865 VGINAF
+865 VGDGAF
-871 HNCPFA
+871 YICPFA
-877 KTVYIPSTANVEDN
+877 KTVYIPSTANVEDDIN
-891 CSYYFEQEEGV
+891 YYFELEEGG
-902 NCVITCMSPIPHPD
+902 NCVITCMSPIPHPQ
-916 AKLWN
+916 ARHWN
-921 KGVAAIKVPA
+921 VGVAAIKVPA

-946 KVMAVNQVGVM
+946 KIMAVNQVGAM

-1004 TMTTAEVAGI
+1004 TMTAAEVAGI

-1064 AFVKS
+1064 AFVKT
-1069 DRGTI
+1069 DKGTI
-1074 EVAYRVDKETC
+1074 EVAYRVGKETC
-1085 VYIYGAEQEV
+1085 VYIYGAEQEM
-1095 ADDAETAK
+1095 ADDAEAAK

-1147 GNSPIIGYYTLD
+1147 SNSPIIGYYTLD

-1176 ADGSN
+1176 ANGSN

>member
-1 MRRIKL
+1 MAEGRDL
-7 ILFLFLFCI
+7 L
-16 GIQPALSQGSEAVF
+16 F
-30 EENFENVVGTSDGKT
+30 EETFEKVVGTSDGKT
-45 KLDPSQLNHP
+45 KLNPSQLDNP

-73 EGGSITLPEI
+73 EGGSITLPVI
-83 PELIGNANLFIYA
+83 PELIGNACLSVNAIH
-96 NYWRNPDKDYEGID
+96 WHNPDKEYDDDDPFYWD
-110 VSYFEQGVPLSVSIS
+110 FLAKVNVSIS
-125 NGKLSSDEINGK
+125 NGKLSSDECGEERIK
-137 LRMYG
+137 MYG

-155 DIVLRNISIYYSTYG
+155 DIVLRSVSVYYPFGSSG
-170 YSEGDYIRFSHEAG
+170 GHYIRFSHEAG
-184 PFYDPFDLTLNPWNV
+184 PFYEPFDLTLNPWNI
-199 QVDYGDSIYNITVYT
+199 QVDDGDSIYNITVYT
-214 LDGTEPN
+214 LDGSMPN
-221 RYSQRYHKGDKIH
+221 HHSQRYHKDDKIH
-234 IASTTTVRAALI
+234 IASTTTVRAAMI

-251 MRHNVPMTYTLT
+251 MRYNDPMTYTLT
-263 KRYDINELPENTYQI
+263 KRYDINEQPENTYQI

-337 ETVYRTYSP
+337 GTVYRTYSP

-377 RYDCYRNNLAW
+377 RYDCYRNNLAR
-388 AFIKN
+388 AFFKN
-393 ENLVVVK
+393 ESLVTVK
-400 LPENMTEVGE
+400 LPESMTEVGE
-410 DIFGDCKNL
+410 DIFADCKTL
-419 RGVKIPEGVSR
+419 RGVKLPEGVSR
-430 INKEAFYG
+430 INKEAFWG
-438 CSILETINF
+438 CSILEKINF
-447 PAKLTSVGDNAFSLC
+447 PAKLTSVDDNAFVYCGLL
-462 SKMELDNLPNSLLH
+462 ELDNLPSSLLH
-476 VGQSAFCYVPLQA
+476 VGQSAFCYVPLKA
-489 LKLDRKVEIGAG
+489 LKIDRKVEIGAG
-501 AFSNTPITEI
+501 AFSYTPITEI
-511 EMATPCDSILGGTF
+511 EMTTPCDSIREGTF
-525 SDCPN
+525 RGCPN

-539 LKYIGDKAFAN
+539 LKYIGYNAFSY

-560 TLRDISSTA
+560 TLRDISSNA
-569 FTGYSSYCPFIND
+569 FRGSSYCPFIND

-597 LCVDR
+597 LCVDKNQ
-602 DLEEYTIKDG
+602 EEYTIKDG
-612 TVTLADNLFENWQG
+612 TVTLADNLFENWLG

-642 KAFAGTQIK
+642 RAFAYTQIK
-651 TLPEMLG
+651 ALPEMPG

-673 KKLTIPETVEYIGGR
+673 KKLTIPETVEYIGGG

-706 ECESFMEPNAPL
+706 ECESFMESNAPL
-718 EKIVIGGKVRRLPN
+718 EKIVIGDKVRRLPRG
-732 VIFSGRE
+732 IFSGRE

-744 LPSCLERIDDYAF
+744 LPACLERIDDYAF
-757 SGCENLT
+757 YGCKNLT

-778 AFSGCKNLTSIN
+778 
-790 LSDCIRYIG
+790 
-799 NNVFS
+799 
-804 ECKNL
+804 
-809 TTINLSDSIRYI
+809 
-821 GEGAFYGCSS
+821 AFYGCSS

-845 NYAFRQ
+845 SKAFRQ

-865 VGINAF
+865 VGDGAF
-871 HNCPFA
+871 YVCPFA
-877 KTVYIPSTANVEDN
+877 KTVYIPSTANVEGDII
-891 CSYYFEQEEGV
+891 YYFELKEGV
-902 NCVITCMSPIPHPD
+902 NCVITCMSPIPHPQ
-916 AKLWN
+916 AKYWN
-921 KGVAAIKVPA
+921 KGVVAIKVPA

-946 KVMAVNQVGVM
+946 KIMAVNQVSVM
-957 DKDSKTSFAAGISEE
+957 DEDSKTSFAAGISEE

-1004 TMTTAEVAGI
+1004 TMTAAEVAGI

-1064 AFVKS
+1064 AFVKT
-1069 DRGTI
+1069 DKGTI
-1074 EVAYRVDKETC
+1074 EVAYRVGKETC
-1085 VYIYGAEQEV
+1085 VYIYGAEQEM

-1147 GNSPIIGYYTLD
+1147 SNSPIIGYYTLD

-1176 ADGSN
+1176 ANGSN

>member
-16 GIQPALSQGSEAVF
+16 GIQPALAEGRDLLFKET
-30 EENFENVVGTSDGKT
+30 FENVVGTSDGKT
-45 KLDPSQLNHP
+45 KLNPSQLDNP

-73 EGGSITLPEI
+73 EGGSITLPVI
-83 PELIGNANLFIYA
+83 PELIGNASLLINA
-96 NYWRNPDKDYEGID
+96 TYWREPDKDYDDID
-110 VSYFEQGVPLSVSIS
+110 PAFWDKIATLNVSIS
-125 NGKLSSDEINGK
+125 NGKLSSNECERS
-137 LRMYG
+137 LCMYG

-150 ITAPN
+150 ITAPH
-155 DIVLRNISIYYSTYG
+155 DIVLRYVYVYYPVNNW
-170 YSEGDYIRFSHEAG
+170 EDPIIRFSREAG
-184 PFYDPFDLTLNPWNV
+184 PFYDPFDLTLNPWDI
-199 QVDYGDSIYNITVYT
+199 QVDDGDDIYNITVYT
-214 LDGTEPN
+214 LDGSMPN
-221 RYSQRYHKGDKIH
+221 RHSQRYHKGDKIH
-234 IASTTTVRAALI
+234 IASTTTVRAAMI
-246 LADGS
+246 LADGT
-251 MRHNVPMTYTLT
+251 MRYNIPMTYTLT

-569 FTGYSSYCPFIND
+569 FTGYSSYCPFVND

-597 LCVDR
+597 QCVDR

-612 TVTLADNLFENWQG
+612 TVTLADELFESSQG
-626 NATTFHIP
+626 NAFHIP
-634 ASVEQIGN
+634 ASVEQIGSRV
-642 KAFAGTQIK
+642 FAGTQIK
-651 TLPEMLG
+651 TLPEMPG
-658 LKRIGGEAFYGCKNL
+658 LKRIGDEAFYQCKNL
-673 KKLTIPETVEYIGGR
+673 KKVTIPETVEYIGGG

-706 ECESFMEPNAPL
+706 ECERLMESNIPL
-718 EKIVIGGKVRRLPN
+718 EKIVIGDKVRRLPRG
-732 VIFSGRE
+732 IFSGRE
-739 FTEVA
+739 FTEVT
-744 LPSCLERIDDYAF
+744 LPACLERIDEFAF
-757 SGCENLT
+757 YGCKNLT

-778 AFSGCKNLTSIN
+778 AF
-790 LSDCIRYIG
+790 
-799 NNVFS
+799 
-804 ECKNL
+804 
-809 TTINLSDSIRYI
+809 
-821 GEGAFYGCSS
+821 YGCSS
-831 LKNIHWPLRLTTIG
+831 LKNIHWSLRLTTIG
-845 NYAFRQ
+845 SRAFRQ

-865 VGINAF
+865 VGDGAF
-871 HNCPFA
+871 YICPFA
-877 KTVYIPSTANVEDN
+877 KTVYIPSTANVEGDIN
-891 CSYYFEQEEGV
+891 YYFELKEGV
-902 NCVITCMSPIPHPD
+902 NCVITCMSPTPHPQ
-916 AKLWN
+916 AKYWSNWN

-946 KVMAVNQVGVM
+946 KIMAVNQVGAM

-1004 TMTTAEVAGI
+1004 TMTAAEVAGI

-1064 AFVKS
+1064 AFVKT
-1069 DRGTI
+1069 DKGTI
-1074 EVAYRVDKETC
+1074 EVAYRVGKETC
-1085 VYIYGAEQEV
+1085 VYIYGAEQEM

-1147 GNSPIIGYYTLD
+1147 SNSPIIGYYTLD

-1176 ADGSN
+1176 ANGSN

>member
-16 GIQPALSQGSEAVF
+16 GIQPALAEGRDLLFKET
-30 EENFENVVGTSDGKT
+30 FENVVGTSDGKT
-45 KLDPSQLNHP
+45 KLNPSQLDNP

-73 EGGSITLPEI
+73 EGGSITLPVI
-83 PELIGNANLFIYA
+83 PELIGNASLLINA
-96 NYWRNPDKDYEGID
+96 TYWREPDKDYDDID
-110 VSYFEQGVPLSVSIS
+110 PAFWDKIATLNVSIS
-125 NGKLSSDEINGK
+125 NGKLSSNECERS
-137 LRMYG
+137 LCMYG

-150 ITAPN
+150 ITAPH
-155 DIVLRNISIYYSTYG
+155 DIVLRYVYVYYPVNNW
-170 YSEGDYIRFSHEAG
+170 EDPIIRFSREAG
-184 PFYDPFDLTLNPWNV
+184 PFYDPFDLTLNPWDI
-199 QVDYGDSIYNITVYT
+199 QVDDGDDIYNITVYT
-214 LDGTEPN
+214 LDGSMPN
-221 RYSQRYHKGDKIH
+221 RHSQRYHKGDKIH
-234 IASTTTVRAALI
+234 IASTTTVRAAMI
-246 LADGS
+246 LADGT
-251 MRHNVPMTYTLT
+251 MRYNIPMTYTLT

-430 INKEAFYG
+430 INKEAFRS

-511 EMATPCDSILGGTF
+511 EMATPCDSIREGTF
-525 SDCPN
+525 SNCPN

-539 LKYIGDKAFAN
+539 LKYIGYKAFSN
-550 SPVKEANLPS
+550 SPIKEANLPS
-560 TLRDISSTA
+560 TLRDISSYA
-569 FTGYSSYCPFIND
+569 FTGYSSSYCPFIND

-597 LCVDR
+597 QCVDKN
-602 DLEEYTIKDG
+602 LEEYTIKDG

-634 ASVEQIGN
+634 ASVEQIGSRV
-642 KAFAGTQIK
+642 FAGTQIK
-651 TLPEMLG
+651 TLPEMPG
-658 LKRIGGEAFYGCKNL
+658 LKRIGDEAFYQCKNL
-673 KKLTIPETVEYIGGR
+673 KKVTIPETVEYIGGG

-706 ECESFMEPNAPL
+706 ECERLMESNIPL
-718 EKIVIGGKVRRLPN
+718 EKIVIGDKVRRLPRG
-732 VIFSGRE
+732 IFSGRE
-739 FTEVA
+739 FTEVT
-744 LPSCLERIDDYAF
+744 LPACLERIDEFAF
-757 SGCENLT
+757 YGCKNLT

-778 AFSGCKNLTSIN
+778 
-790 LSDCIRYIG
+790 
-799 NNVFS
+799 
-804 ECKNL
+804 
-809 TTINLSDSIRYI
+809 
-821 GEGAFYGCSS
+821 AFYGCSS

-845 NYAFRQ
+845 SRAFRQ

-865 VGINAF
+865 VGDGAF
-871 HNCPFA
+871 YICPFA
-877 KTVYIPSTANVEDN
+877 KTVYIPSTANVEGDIN
-891 CSYYFEQEEGV
+891 YYFELKEGV
-902 NCVITCMSPIPHPD
+902 NCVITCMSPTPHPQ
-916 AKLWN
+916 AKYWN

-946 KVMAVNQVGVM
+946 KIMAVNQVGAM

>member
-170 YSEGDYIRFSHEAG
+170 SSGGHYIRFSHEAG
-184 PFYDPFDLTLNPWNV
+184 PFYEPFDLTLNPWNI
-199 QVDYGDSIYNITVYT
+199 QVDDGDSIYNITVYT
-214 LDGTEPN
+214 LDGSMPN
-221 RYSQRYHKGDKIH
+221 HHSQRYHKDDKIH
-234 IASTTTVRAALI
+234 IASTTTVRAAMI

-251 MRHNVPMTYTLT
+251 MRYNDPMTYTLT
-263 KRYDINELPENTYQI
+263 KRYDINEQPENTYQI

-322 SLAYLDLEKVKFEYD
+322 SLAYLDLEKVKLEYD
-337 ETVYRTYSP
+337 GTVYRTYSP
-346 SKGFHEEQK
+346 SKGFHEEEK

-388 AFIKN
+388 AFFKN
-393 ENLVVVK
+393 ESLVTVK
-400 LPENMTEVGE
+400 LPESITEVGE
-410 DIFGDCKNL
+410 DIFGDCKTL
-419 RGVKIPEGVSR
+419 RGVKLPEGVSR

-476 VGQSAFCYVPLQA
+476 VGQSAFCYVPLKA

-511 EMATPCDSILGGTF
+511 EMATPCDSIREGTF
-525 SDCPN
+525 SNCPN

-539 LKYIGDKAFAN
+539 LKYIGYKAFSY

-560 TLRDISSTA
+560 TLRDISSYA
-569 FTGYSSYCPFIND
+569 FTGYSSSYCPFIND

-597 LCVDR
+597 QCVDKN
-602 DLEEYTIKDG
+602 LEEYTIKDG

-634 ASVEQIGN
+634 ASVEQIGSRV
-642 KAFAGTQIK
+642 FAGTQIK
-651 TLPEMLG
+651 TLPEMPG
-658 LKRIGGEAFYGCKNL
+658 LKRIGDEAFYQCKNL
-673 KKLTIPETVEYIGGR
+673 KKVTIPETVEYIGGG

-706 ECESFMEPNAPL
+706 ECERLMESNIPL
-718 EKIVIGGKVRRLPN
+718 EKIVIGDKVRRLPRG
-732 VIFSGRE
+732 IFSGRE
-739 FTEVA
+739 FTEVT
-744 LPSCLERIDDYAF
+744 LPACLERIDEFAF
-757 SGCENLT
+757 YGCKNLT

-778 AFSGCKNLTSIN
+778 AFSTS
-790 LSDCIRYIG
+790 
-799 NNVFS
+799 
-804 ECKNL
+804 
-809 TTINLSDSIRYI
+809 
-821 GEGAFYGCSS
+821 SS

-845 NYAFRQ
+845 SRAFRQ

-865 VGINAF
+865 VGDGAF
-871 HNCPFA
+871 SDCPA

-891 CSYYFEQEEGV
+891 FTYSFLKKEGGD
-902 NCVITCMSPIPHPD
+902 CVITCMSPIPHPQ
-916 AKLWN
+916 AECWN
-921 KGVAAIKVPA
+921 VGVAAIKVPA

-946 KVMAVNQVGVM
+946 KVMAVNQVGAM

-1004 TMTTAEVAGI
+1004 TMTAAEVAGI

-1030 LIVKVNAGDGTMVI
+1030 LIVKVNTGDGTMVI

-1085 VYIYGAEQEV
+1085 VYIYGAEQEM
-1095 ADDAETAK
+1095 ADDAEVAK

-1147 GNSPIIGYYTLD
+1147 SNSPIIGYYTLD

>member
-16 GIQPALSQGSEAVF
+16 GIQPALAEGRELLF
-30 EENFENVVGTSDGKT
+30 EETFEKVVGTSDGKT
-45 KLDPSQLNHP
+45 KLNPSQLDNP

-73 EGGSITLPEI
+73 EGGSITLPVI
-83 PELIGNANLFIYA
+83 PELIGNACLSITAFH
-96 NYWRNPDKDYEGID
+96 WHNPDKEYDD
-110 VSYFEQGVPLSVSIS
+110 DDPSYWDPSYWDFPAKVNISIS
-125 NGKLSSDEINGK
+125 NGKISSDESGGGI
-137 LRMYG
+137 RMYG

-184 PFYDPFDLTLNPWNV
+184 PFYDPFDLTLNPWNI

-214 LDGTEPN
+214 LDGSMPN
-221 RYSQRYHKGDKIH
+221 RHSQRYHKDDKIH

-251 MRHNVPMTYTLT
+251 MCYHVPKTYTLT
-263 KRYDINELPENTYQI
+263 KRYDINEQPENTYQI

-337 ETVYRTYSP
+337 GTVYRTYSP

-367 EQVPAGFGYK
+367 VQVPAGFGFK

-388 AFIKN
+388 AFFRN
-393 ENLVVVK
+393 GSLVTVK
-400 LPENMTEVGE
+400 LPESMTELGE
-410 DIFGDCKNL
+410 NIFDDCKAL
-419 RGVKIPEGVSR
+419 RGVKVPEGVTH
-430 INKEAFYG
+430 IEGAAFQG
-438 CSILETINF
+438 CNILEKLNF
-447 PAKLTSVGDNAFSLC
+447 PAKLTSVGDNAFRSCLSL
-462 SKMELDNLPNSLLH
+462 ELDNLPNSLLY
-476 VGQSAFCYVPLQA
+476 VGREAFCDVPLKA

-501 AFSNTPITEI
+501 AFSDTPITEI
-511 EMATPCDSILGGTF
+511 EMATPCDSILGETF
-525 SDCPN
+525 RDCPN

-539 LKYIGDKAFAN
+539 LKYIGDNAFAY
-550 SPVKEANLPS
+550 SPVKEAKLPS
-560 TLRDISSTA
+560 TLRDVSSYA
-569 FTGYSSYCPFIND
+569 FGGYSSYCPFIND

-597 LCVDR
+597 QCVDR

-612 TVTLADNLFENWQG
+612 TVTLADNLFENSQG
-626 NATTFHIP
+626 KATTFHIP
-634 ASVEQIGN
+634 ASVEQIGRQ
-642 KAFAGTQIK
+642 AFAGTQIK
-651 TLPEMLG
+651 TLPEMPG
-658 LKRIGGEAFYGCKNL
+658 LKRIGDEAFYQCKNL
-673 KKLTIPETVEYIGGR
+673 KKVTIPETVEYIGAGI
-688 AFYGC
+688 FSGC

-706 ECESFMEPNAPL
+706 ECASYIFTNNDNHL
-718 EKIVIGGKVRRLPN
+718 EKIVIGDKVRRLPGGL
-732 VIFSGRE
+732 FGGKE
-739 FTEVA
+739 FTEVT
-744 LPSCLERIDDYAF
+744 LPACLERIDDYAF
-757 SGCENLT
+757 NG
-764 TINLSDSIRYIGDN
+764 
-778 AFSGCKNLTSIN
+778 
-790 LSDCIRYIG
+790 
-799 NNVFS
+799 
-804 ECKNL
+804 CKNL
-809 TTINLSDSIRYI
+809 TTINLSDSLRYI
-821 GEGAFYGCSS
+821 GKGAFALCSS
-831 LKNIHWPLRLTTIG
+831 LKNIHWPLRLTAIG
-845 NYAFRQ
+845 EWAFSQ

-865 VGINAF
+865 VGDGAF
-871 HNCPFA
+871 STCPA
-877 KTVYIPSTANVEDN
+877 KTVYIPSTANVEDGN
-891 CSYYFEQEEGV
+891 TYDFWQKEGV
-902 NCVITCMSPIPHPD
+902 DCVITCMSPTPHPN
-916 AKLWN
+916 ARHWN
-921 KGVAAIKVPA
+921 VGVAAIKVPA

-946 KVMAVNQVGVM
+946 KVMAVNQVGAM
-957 DKDSKTSFAAGISEE
+957 DMDSNTSFAAGISED
-972 ADLGDAVIGDVYV
+972 ADLGDAVVGDVYV

-1004 TMTTAEVAGI
+1004 TMTAAEVAGI

-1030 LIVKVNAGDGTMVI
+1030 LIVKVNAGDGTLVI
-1044 DCKTVG
+1044 DGKTMG
-1050 KNTLNVKVGEAEPQ
+1050 NNTLNVKVGEAEPQ

-1069 DRGTI
+1069 DRGTV

-1085 VYIYGAEQEV
+1085 VYIYGAEQEM

-1147 GNSPIIGYYTLD
+1147 SNSPIIGYYTLD

-1176 ADGSN
+1176 ANGSN

>member
-73 EGGSITLPEI
+73 EGGSITLPVI
-83 PELIGNANLFIYA
+83 PELIGNASLLINA
-96 NYWRNPDKDYEGID
+96 TYWREPDKDYDDID
-110 VSYFEQGVPLSVSIS
+110 PAFWDKIATLNVSIS
-125 NGKLSSDEINGK
+125 NGKLSSNECERS
-137 LRMYG
+137 LCMYG

-150 ITAPN
+150 ITAPH
-155 DIVLRNISIYYSTYG
+155 DIVLRYVYVYYPVNNW
-170 YSEGDYIRFSHEAG
+170 EDPIIRFSREAG
-184 PFYDPFDLTLNPWNV
+184 PFYDPFDLTLNPWDI
-199 QVDYGDSIYNITVYT
+199 QVDDGDDIYNITVYT
-214 LDGTEPN
+214 LDGSMPN
-221 RYSQRYHKGDKIH
+221 RHSQRYHKGDKIH
-234 IASTTTVRAALI
+234 IASTTTVRAAMI
-246 LADGS
+246 LADGT
-251 MRHNVPMTYTLT
+251 MRYNIPMTYTLT

-569 FTGYSSYCPFIND
+569 FTGYSSYCPFVND

-597 LCVDR
+597 QCVDR

-634 ASVEQIGN
+634 ASVEQIGSRV
-642 KAFAGTQIK
+642 FAGTQIK
-651 TLPEMLG
+651 TLPEMPG
-658 LKRIGGEAFYGCKNL
+658 LKRIGDEAFYQCKNL
-673 KKLTIPETVEYIGGR
+673 KKVTIPETVEYIGSG

-706 ECESFMEPNAPL
+706 ECERLMESNIPL
-718 EKIVIGGKVRRLPN
+718 EKIVIGDKVRRLPRG
-732 VIFSGRE
+732 IFSGRE

-744 LPSCLERIDDYAF
+744 LPACLERIDESAF
-757 SGCENLT
+757 RGCENLT
-764 TINLSDSIRYIGDN
+764 TINLSDSIRYIGYD
-778 AFSGCKNLTSIN
+778 
-790 LSDCIRYIG
+790 
-799 NNVFS
+799 
-804 ECKNL
+804 
-809 TTINLSDSIRYI
+809 
-821 GEGAFYGCSS
+821 AFYGCSS

-845 NYAFRQ
+845 SRAFRQ

-865 VGINAF
+865 VGDGAF
-871 HNCPFA
+871 YICPFA
-877 KTVYIPSTANVEDN
+877 KTVYIPSTANVEGDIN
-891 CSYYFEQEEGV
+891 YYFELEEGV
-902 NCVITCMSPIPHPD
+902 NCVITCMSPIPHPQ
-916 AKLWN
+916 AKYWN

-946 KVMAVNQVGVM
+946 KVMAVNQVGAM

-1004 TMTTAEVAGI
+1004 TMTAAEVAGI

-1074 EVAYRVDKETC
+1074 EVAYRVGKETC
-1085 VYIYGAEQEV
+1085 VYIYGAEQEM
-1095 ADDAETAK
+1095 ADDAEAAK

>member
-7 ILFLFLFCI
+7 ILFLFLLCI
-16 GIQPALSQGSEAVF
+16 GIQPALAEEGGALF
-30 EENFENVVGTSDGKT
+30 EETFQNVVGTSDGKT
-45 KLDPSQLNHP
+45 KLNPSQLDNP

-73 EGGSITLPEI
+73 EGGSITLPVI
-83 PELIGNANLFIYA
+83 PELIGNACLSITAFH
-96 NYWRNPDKDYEGID
+96 WHNPDKEYDD
-110 VSYFEQGVPLSVSIS
+110 DDPSYWDPSYWDFPAKVNISIS
-125 NGKLSSDEINGK
+125 NGKLSSDESGGGI
-137 LRMYG
+137 RMYG

-155 DIVLRNISIYYSTYG
+155 DIMLRHVSVYYSG
-170 YSEGDYIRFSHEAG
+170 GFSEGDYIRFSHEAG
-184 PFYDPFDLTLNPWNV
+184 PFYDPFDLTLNPWNI
-199 QVDYGDSIYNITVYT
+199 QVDDGDSIYNITVYT
-214 LDGTEPN
+214 LDGSMPN
-221 RYSQRYHKGDKIH
+221 RHSQRYHKDDKIH

-251 MRHNVPMTYTLT
+251 MKHHVPMTYTLT

-337 ETVYRTYSP
+337 GTVYRTYSP
-346 SKGFHEEQK
+346 SKGFQQEQK

-367 EQVPAGFGYK
+367 EQVSAGFGYK
-377 RYDCYRNNLAW
+377 QYDCYRNNLAR
-388 AFIKN
+388 AFFKN
-393 ENLVVVK
+393 ESLVTVK
-400 LPENMTEVGE
+400 LPESMTEVGE
-410 DIFGDCKNL
+410 DIFADCKTL
-419 RGVKIPEGVSR
+419 RGVKLPEGVSR
-430 INKEAFYG
+430 INKEAFWG
-438 CSILETINF
+438 CSILEKINF
-447 PAKLTSVGDNAFSLC
+447 PAKLTSVDDNAFVLCGSL
-462 SKMELDNLPNSLLH
+462 ELDNLPNSILH
-476 VGQSAFCYVPLQA
+476 VGQSAFCYVPLKA

-501 AFSNTPITEI
+501 AFSDTPITEI

-525 SDCPN
+525 RDCPN

-539 LKYIGDKAFAN
+539 LKYIGDNAFAN

-560 TLRDISSTA
+560 TLRDVSSTA
-569 FTGYSSYCPFIND
+569 FSGYRSYCPFIND
-582 IQPENHIRYIGKVAY
+582 IQPENHIRYIGRVAY
-597 LCVDR
+597 QCVDR
-602 DLEEYTIKDG
+602 NLEEYTIKDG
-612 TVTLADNLFENWQG
+612 TVTLADELFESSQG
-626 NATTFHIP
+626 NAFHIP

-642 KAFAGTQIK
+642 RAFAYTQIK
-651 TLPEMLG
+651 ALPEMPG
-658 LKRIGGEAFYGCKNL
+658 LKRIGDEAFYQCKNL
-673 KKLTIPETVEYIGGR
+673 KKVTIPETVEYIGAGI
-688 AFYGC
+688 FSGC

-706 ECESFMEPNAPL
+706 ECASYIFTNNDNHL
-718 EKIVIGGKVRRLPN
+718 EKIVIGDKVRRLPGGL
-732 VIFSGRE
+732 FGGKE
-739 FTEVA
+739 FTEVT
-744 LPSCLERIDDYAF
+744 LPACLERIDDYAF
-757 SGCENLT
+757 NG
-764 TINLSDSIRYIGDN
+764 
-778 AFSGCKNLTSIN
+778 
-790 LSDCIRYIG
+790 
-799 NNVFS
+799 
-804 ECKNL
+804 CKNL
-809 TTINLSDSIRYI
+809 TTINLSDSLRYI
-821 GEGAFYGCSS
+821 GKGAFALCSS
-831 LKNIHWPLRLTTIG
+831 LKNIHWPLRLTAIG
-845 NYAFRQ
+845 EWAFRQ

-865 VGINAF
+865 VGSGTF
-871 HNCPFA
+871 EGCHFA
-877 KTVYIPSTANVEDN
+877 KTVYIPSTANVEDGN
-891 CSYYFEQEEGV
+891 TYDFWQKEGV
-902 NCVITCMSPIPHPD
+902 DCVITCMSPTPHPN
-916 AKLWN
+916 ARNWN
-921 KGVAAIKVPA
+921 VGVAAIKVPA

-941 PDIAD
+941 PAIAD
-946 KVMAVNQVGVM
+946 KVMAINQVGVM

-1004 TMTTAEVAGI
+1004 TMTAAEVAGI

-1030 LIVKVNAGDGTMVI
+1030 LIVKVNAGNGTLVI
-1044 DCKTVG
+1044 DGKTMG

-1074 EVAYRVDKETC
+1074 EVAYRVGKETC
-1085 VYIYGAEQEV
+1085 VYIYGAEQEM
-1095 ADDAETAK
+1095 
-1103 AHQVAACRPL
+1103 
-1113 SRAAALSASAS
+1113 AALSASAS
-1124 ENCVKIYAVG
+1124 DNCVKIYAVG
-1134 VSQSTGINHTLID
+1134 VSQATGISHTLID
-1147 GNSPIIGYYTLD
+1147 SNSPIIGYYTLD
-1159 GVKIEQPNA
+1159 GVKVEKPNA

-1176 ADGSN
+1176 ANGSS

>member
-16 GIQPALSQGSEAVF
+16 GIQPALAEGRDLLF
-30 EENFENVVGTSDGKT
+30 EETFEKVVGTSDGKT
-45 KLDPSQLNHP
+45 KLNPSQLDNP

-73 EGGSITLPEI
+73 EGGSITLPVI
-83 PELIGNANLFIYA
+83 PELIGNACLSVNAIH
-96 NYWRNPDKDYEGID
+96 WHNPDKEYDDDDPFYWD
-110 VSYFEQGVPLSVSIS
+110 FLAKVNVSIS
-125 NGKLSSDEINGK
+125 NGKLSSDECGEERIK
-137 LRMYG
+137 MYG

-155 DIVLRNISIYYSTYG
+155 DIVLRSVSVYYPFGSSG
-170 YSEGDYIRFSHEAG
+170 GHYIRFSHEAG
-184 PFYDPFDLTLNPWNV
+184 PFYEPFDLTLNPWNI
-199 QVDYGDSIYNITVYT
+199 QVDDGDSIYNITVYT
-214 LDGTEPN
+214 LDGSMPN
-221 RYSQRYHKGDKIH
+221 HHSQRYHKDDKIH
-234 IASTTTVRAALI
+234 IASTTTVRAAMI

-251 MRHNVPMTYTLT
+251 MRYNDPMTYTLT
-263 KRYDINELPENTYQI
+263 KRYDINEQPENTYQI

-337 ETVYRTYSP
+337 GTVYRTYSP

-377 RYDCYRNNLAW
+377 RYDCYRNNLAR
-388 AFIKN
+388 AFFKN
-393 ENLVVVK
+393 GSLVTVK
-400 LPENMTEVGE
+400 LPESITEVGE
-410 DIFGDCKNL
+410 DIFADCKTL
-419 RGVKIPEGVSR
+419 RGVKLPEGVAH
-430 INKEAFYG
+430 IEGAAFQG
-438 CSILETINF
+438 CNILEKLNF
-447 PAKLTSVGDNAFSLC
+447 PAKLTSVGDNAFRSCLSL
-462 SKMELDNLPNSLLH
+462 ELDNLPNSLLY
-476 VGQSAFCYVPLQA
+476 VGREAFCDVPLKA
-489 LKLDRKVEIGAG
+489 LKLDRKVEMGAG

-511 EMATPCDSILGGTF
+511 EMATPCDSILGETF
-525 SDCPN
+525 SNCPN

-539 LKYIGDKAFAN
+539 LKYIGYNAFSN
-550 SPVKEANLPS
+550 SPIKEANLPS
-560 TLRDISSTA
+560 TLRDISSYA
-569 FTGYSSYCPFIND
+569 FLGYSSYCPFIND

-597 LCVDR
+597 QCVDKN
-602 DLEEYTIKDG
+602 LEEYTIKDG
-612 TVTLADNLFENWQG
+612 TVTLADELFESSQG
-626 NATTFHIP
+626 NAFHIP

-642 KAFAGTQIK
+642 RAFAYTQIK
-651 TLPEMLG
+651 ALPEMLG

-673 KKLTIPETVEYIGGR
+673 KKLTIPETVEYIGGG

-732 VIFSGRE
+732 GIFSGRE
-739 FTEVA
+739 FTEVT
-744 LPSCLERIDDYAF
+744 LPACLERIDEFAF
-757 SGCENLT
+757 YGCKNLT

-778 AFSGCKNLTSIN
+778 
-790 LSDCIRYIG
+790 
-799 NNVFS
+799 
-804 ECKNL
+804 
-809 TTINLSDSIRYI
+809 
-821 GEGAFYGCSS
+821 AFYGCSS

-845 NYAFRQ
+845 SRAFRQ

-865 VGINAF
+865 VGDGAF
-871 HNCPFA
+871 YICPFA
-877 KTVYIPSTANVEDN
+877 KTVYIPSTANVEDDIN
-891 CSYYFEQEEGV
+891 YYFELEEGG
-902 NCVITCMSPIPHPD
+902 NCVITCMSPIPHPQ
-916 AKLWN
+916 ARHWN
-921 KGVAAIKVPA
+921 VGVAAIKVPA

-946 KVMAVNQVGVM
+946 KIMAVNQVGAM

-1004 TMTTAEVAGI
+1004 TMTAAEVAGI

-1064 AFVKS
+1064 AFVKT
-1069 DRGTI
+1069 DKGTI
-1074 EVAYRVDKETC
+1074 EVAYRVGKETC
-1085 VYIYGAEQEV
+1085 VYIYGAEQEM
-1095 ADDAETAK
+1095 ADDAEAAK

-1147 GNSPIIGYYTLD
+1147 SNSPIIGYYTLD

>member
-16 GIQPALSQGSEAVF
+16 GIQPALAEGRDLLF
-30 EENFENVVGTSDGKT
+30 EETFEKVVGTSDGKT
-45 KLDPSQLNHP
+45 KLNPSQLDNP

-73 EGGSITLPEI
+73 EGGSITLPVI
-83 PELIGNANLFIYA
+83 PELIGNACLSVNAIH
-96 NYWRNPDKDYEGID
+96 WHNPDKEYDDDDPFYWD
-110 VSYFEQGVPLSVSIS
+110 FLAKVNVSIS
-125 NGKLSSDEINGK
+125 NGKLSSDECGEERIK
-137 LRMYG
+137 MYG

-155 DIVLRNISIYYSTYG
+155 DIVLRSVSVYYPFGSSG
-170 YSEGDYIRFSHEAG
+170 GHYIRFSHEAG
-184 PFYDPFDLTLNPWNV
+184 PFYEPFDLTLNPWNI
-199 QVDYGDSIYNITVYT
+199 QVDDGDSIYNITVYT
-214 LDGTEPN
+214 LDGSMPN
-221 RYSQRYHKGDKIH
+221 HHSQRYHKDDKIH

-294 DEVNGLVLTGT
+294 DEVSGLVLTGT

-337 ETVYRTYSP
+337 ETLYRSYSP
-346 SKGFHEEQK
+346 PKDFHADAYT
-355 IYNYI
+355 YNYI

-367 EQVPAGFGYK
+367 VQVPAGFGRK
-377 RYDCYRNNLAW
+377 RYDCYRNNLAR
-388 AFIKN
+388 AFFRN
-393 ENLVVVK
+393 RSLVTVK
-400 LPENMTEVGE
+400 LPESMTELGE
-410 DIFGDCKNL
+410 NIFDDCKAL
-419 RGVKIPEGVSR
+419 RGVKLPEGVAH
-430 INKEAFYG
+430 IEGAAFQG
-438 CSILETINF
+438 CNILEKLNF
-447 PAKLTSVGDNAFSLC
+447 PAKLTSVGDNAFRSCLSL
-462 SKMELDNLPNSLLH
+462 ELDNLPNSLLY
-476 VGQSAFCYVPLQA
+476 VGREAFCDVPLKA
-489 LKLDRKVEIGAG
+489 LKLDRKVEMGAG

-511 EMATPCDSILGGTF
+511 EMTTPCDSIREGTF
-525 SDCPN
+525 RDCPN

-539 LKYIGDKAFAN
+539 LKYIGYSAFSN

-560 TLRDISSTA
+560 TLRDISSYA
-569 FTGYSSYCPFIND
+569 FLGYSSYCPFIND

-602 DLEEYTIKDG
+602 DLEEYTIKEG
-612 TVTLADNLFENWQG
+612 TVTLADNLFESWQG
-626 NATTFHIP
+626 TTFHIP

-642 KAFAGTQIK
+642 KAFAYTQIK
-651 TLPEMLG
+651 ALPEMPG

-673 KKLTIPETVEYIGGR
+673 KKLTIPETVEYIGGS

-718 EKIVIGGKVRRLPN
+718 EKIVIGDKVRRLPGGL
-732 VIFSGRE
+732 FGGKE
-739 FTEVA
+739 FTEVT
-744 LPSCLERIDDYAF
+744 LPACLERIDEFVFY
-757 SGCENLT
+757 GCKNLT

-778 AFSGCKNLTSIN
+778 
-790 LSDCIRYIG
+790 
-799 NNVFS
+799 
-804 ECKNL
+804 
-809 TTINLSDSIRYI
+809 
-821 GEGAFYGCSS
+821 AFYGCSS

-845 NYAFRQ
+845 SRAFIQ

-865 VGINAF
+865 VGDGAF
-871 HNCPFA
+871 STCPA

-891 CSYYFEQEEGV
+891 FTYSFVLKEGG
-902 NCVITCMSPIPHPD
+902 NCVITCMSPIPHPQ
-916 AKLWN
+916 ARNWN
-921 KGVAAIKVPA
+921 VGVAAIKVPA

-946 KVMAVNQVGVM
+946 KVMAVNQVGAM
-957 DKDSKTSFAAGISEE
+957 DKDSKTSFAADISEE

-1004 TMTTAEVAGI
+1004 TMTAAEVAGI

-1064 AFVKS
+1064 AFVKT
-1069 DRGTI
+1069 DKGTI
-1074 EVAYRVDKETC
+1074 EVAYRVGKETC
-1085 VYIYGAEQEV
+1085 VYIYGAEQEM

-1147 GNSPIIGYYTLD
+1147 SNSPIIGYYTLD

-1176 ADGSN
+1176 ANGSN

>member
-16 GIQPALSQGSEAVF
+16 GIQPALAEEGGALF
-30 EENFENVVGTSDGKT
+30 EETFQNVVGTSDGKT
-45 KLDPSQLNHP
+45 KLNPSQLDNP

-73 EGGSITLPEI
+73 EGGSITLPVI
-83 PELIGNANLFIYA
+83 PELIGNACLSITAFH
-96 NYWRNPDKDYEGID
+96 WHNPDKEYDD
-110 VSYFEQGVPLSVSIS
+110 DDPSYWDFPAKVNISIS
-125 NGKLSSDEINGK
+125 NGKLNSDECGEERIK
-137 LRMYG
+137 MYG

-155 DIVLRNISIYYSTYG
+155 DIVLRNISIYYSAYG

-184 PFYDPFDLTLNPWNV
+184 PFYDPFDLTLNPWNI

-214 LDGTEPN
+214 LDGSMPN
-221 RYSQRYHKGDKIH
+221 HHSQRYHKDDKIH
-234 IASTTTVRAALI
+234 IASTTTVRAAMI

-251 MRHNVPMTYTLT
+251 MRYNDPMTYTLT
-263 KRYDINELPENTYQI
+263 KRYDINEQPENTYQI

-322 SLAYLDLEKVKFEYD
+322 SLAYLDLEKVKFVYD
-337 ETVYRTYSP
+337 GTVYRTYSP
-346 SKGFHEEQK
+346 SKGFHQEQK

-388 AFIKN
+388 AFFKN
-393 ENLVVVK
+393 GSLVTVK
-400 LPENMTEVGE
+400 LPESMTELG
-410 DIFGDCKNL
+410 DNIFDDCKAL
-419 RGVKIPEGVSR
+419 RGVKVPEGVTHIDGS
-430 INKEAFYG
+430 AFSN
-438 CSILETINF
+438 CNILEKLNF
-447 PAKLTSVGDNAFSLC
+447 PAKLTSVGDNAFWSCYSL
-462 SKMELDNLPNSLLH
+462 ELDNLPNSLLY
-476 VGQSAFCYVPLQA
+476 VGREAFCNVPLKA

-501 AFSNTPITEI
+501 AFSDTPITEI
-511 EMATPCDSILGGTF
+511 EMATPCDSILGETF
-525 SDCPN
+525 RDCPN

-539 LKYIGDKAFAN
+539 LKYIGDNAFAY
-550 SPVKEANLPS
+550 SPVKEAKLPS
-560 TLRDISSTA
+560 TLRDVSSYA
-569 FTGYSSYCPFIND
+569 FGGYSSYCPFIND
-582 IQPENHIRYIGKVAY
+582 IQPENHIRYIGRVAY
-597 LCVDR
+597 QCVDR

-612 TVTLADNLFENWQG
+612 TVTLADNLFGIGQG

-634 ASVEQIGN
+634 ASVEQIGSQ
-642 KAFAGTQIK
+642 AFAGTQIK
-651 TLPEMLG
+651 TLPEMPG
-658 LKRIGGEAFYGCKNL
+658 LKRIGDEAFYQCKNL
-673 KKLTIPETVEYIGGR
+673 KKVTIPETVEYIGAGI
-688 AFYGC
+688 FSGC

-706 ECESFMEPNAPL
+706 ECASYIFTNNDNHL
-718 EKIVIGGKVRRLPN
+718 EKIVIGDKVRRLPGGL
-732 VIFSGRE
+732 FGGKE
-739 FTEVA
+739 FTEVT
-744 LPSCLERIDDYAF
+744 LPACLERIDDYAF
-757 SGCENLT
+757 NG
-764 TINLSDSIRYIGDN
+764 
-778 AFSGCKNLTSIN
+778 
-790 LSDCIRYIG
+790 
-799 NNVFS
+799 
-804 ECKNL
+804 CKNL
-809 TTINLSDSIRYI
+809 TTINLSDSLRYI
-821 GEGAFYGCSS
+821 GKGAFALCSS
-831 LKNIHWPLRLTTIG
+831 LKNIHWPLRLTAIG
-845 NYAFRQ
+845 EWAFSQ

-865 VGINAF
+865 VGSGTF
-871 HNCPFA
+871 EGCHFA
-877 KTVYIPSTANVEDN
+877 KTVYIPSTANVEDGN
-891 CSYYFEQEEGV
+891 TYDFWQKEGV
-902 NCVITCMSPIPHPD
+902 DCVITCMSPTPHPN
-916 AKLWN
+916 ARHWN
-921 KGVAAIKVPA
+921 VGVAAIKVPA

-941 PDIAD
+941 PAIAD

-972 ADLGDAVIGDVYV
+972 ADLGDTVIGDVYV

-1004 TMTTAEVAGI
+1004 TMTAAEVAGI

-1044 DCKTVG
+1044 DGKTMG
-1050 KNTLNVKVGEAEPQ
+1050 NNTLNVKVGEAEPQ
-1064 AFVKS
+1064 AFVKT
-1069 DRGTI
+1069 DKGTI
-1074 EVAYRVDKETC
+1074 EVVYRVDKETC
-1085 VYIYGAEQEV
+1085 VYIYGAEQEM
-1095 ADDAETAK
+1095 ADDAEAAK

-1147 GNSPIIGYYTLD
+1147 SNSPIIGYYTLD

-1176 ADGSN
+1176 ANGSN

>member
-214 LDGTEPN
+214 LDGTVPN
-221 RYSQRYHKGDKIH
+221 RYSQRYHKDDKIH

-251 MRHNVPMTYTLT
+251 MCYHVPKTYTLT
-263 KRYDINELPENTYQI
+263 KRYDINEQPENTYQI

-322 SLAYLDLEKVKFEYD
+322 SLAYLDLEKVKLEYD
-337 ETVYRTYSP
+337 GTVYRTYSP

-377 RYDCYRNNLAW
+377 RYDCYRNNLAR
-388 AFIKN
+388 AFFKN
-393 ENLVVVK
+393 GSLVTVK
-400 LPENMTEVGE
+400 LPESMTELGE
-410 DIFGDCKNL
+410 NIFDDCKAL
-419 RGVKIPEGVSR
+419 RGVKLPEGVAH
-430 INKEAFYG
+430 IEGAAFQG
-438 CSILETINF
+438 CNILEKLNF
-447 PAKLTSVGDNAFSLC
+447 PAKLTSVGDNAFRSCLSL
-462 SKMELDNLPNSLLH
+462 ELDNLPNSLLY
-476 VGQSAFCYVPLQA
+476 VGREAFCDVPLKA
-489 LKLDRKVEIGAG
+489 LKLDRKVEMGAY

-539 LKYIGDKAFAN
+539 LKYIGDEAFAN

-569 FTGYSSYCPFIND
+569 FTGYSSYCPFVND

-597 LCVDR
+597 QCVDKN
-602 DLEEYTIKDG
+602 LEEYTIKEG

-642 KAFAGTQIK
+642 KAFAGTPIK
-651 TLPEMLG
+651 TLPEMPG
-658 LKRIGGEAFYGCKNL
+658 LKRIGDEAFYGCKNL

-706 ECESFMEPNAPL
+706 ECGSFMESNASL
-718 EKIVIGGKVRRLPN
+718 EKIVIGDKVRRLPRG
-732 VIFSGRE
+732 IFSGKE

-778 AFSGCKNLTSIN
+778 AF
-790 LSDCIRYIG
+790 
-799 NNVFS
+799 
-804 ECKNL
+804 
-809 TTINLSDSIRYI
+809 
-821 GEGAFYGCSS
+821 YGCSS
-831 LKNIHWPLRLTTIG
+831 LKNIHWSLRLTTIG
-845 NYAFRQ
+845 ERAFGA

-865 VGINAF
+865 VGSQAF
-871 HNCPFA
+871 YYSRLA
-877 KTVYIPSTANVEDN
+877 KTVYIPSTVNVDETERAYDLQLKDGN
-891 CSYYFEQEEGV
+891 

-946 KVMAVNQVGVM
+946 KIMAVNQVSAM
-957 DKDSKTSFAAGISEE
+957 DKDSKISFAAGISEE

-1004 TMTTAEVAGI
+1004 TMTAAEVAGI

-1030 LIVKVNAGDGTMVI
+1030 LIVKVNSGDGTMVI

-1064 AFVKS
+1064 AFVKT
-1069 DRGTI
+1069 DKGTI
-1074 EVAYRVDKETC
+1074 EVAYRVGKENC
-1085 VYIYGAEQEV
+1085 VYIYGAEQEM

-1147 GNSPIIGYYTLD
+1147 SNSPIIGYYTLD

-1176 ADGSN
+1176 ANGSN

>member
-16 GIQPALSQGSEAVF
+16 GIQPALAEGRDLLF
-30 EENFENVVGTSDGKT
+30 EETFEKVVGTSDGKT
-45 KLDPSQLNHP
+45 KLNPSQLDNP

-73 EGGSITLPEI
+73 EGGSITLPVI
-83 PELIGNANLFIYA
+83 PELIGNACLSVNAIH
-96 NYWRNPDKDYEGID
+96 WHNPDKEYDDDDPFYWD
-110 VSYFEQGVPLSVSIS
+110 FLAKVNVSIS
-125 NGKLSSDEINGK
+125 NGKLSSDECGEERIK
-137 LRMYG
+137 MYG

-155 DIVLRNISIYYSTYG
+155 DIVLRSVSVYYPFGSSG
-170 YSEGDYIRFSHEAG
+170 GHYIRFSHEAG
-184 PFYDPFDLTLNPWNV
+184 PFYEPFDLTLNPWNI
-199 QVDYGDSIYNITVYT
+199 QVDDGDSIYNITVYT
-214 LDGTEPN
+214 LDGSMPN
-221 RYSQRYHKGDKIH
+221 HHSQRYHKDDKIH
-234 IASTTTVRAALI
+234 IASTTTVRAAMI

-251 MRHNVPMTYTLT
+251 MRYNDPMTYTLT
-263 KRYDINELPENTYQI
+263 KRYDINEQPENTYQI

-337 ETVYRTYSP
+337 ETLYRSYSP
-346 SKGFHEEQK
+346 PKDFHADAYT
-355 IYNYI
+355 YNYI

-367 EQVPAGFGYK
+367 VQVPAGFGRK
-377 RYDCYRNNLAW
+377 RYDCYRNNLAR
-388 AFIKN
+388 AFFRN
-393 ENLVVVK
+393 RSLVTVK
-400 LPENMTEVGE
+400 LPESMTELGE
-410 DIFGDCKNL
+410 NIFDDCKAL
-419 RGVKIPEGVSR
+419 RGVKLPEGVAH
-430 INKEAFYG
+430 IEGAAFQG
-438 CSILETINF
+438 CNILEKLNF
-447 PAKLTSVGDNAFSLC
+447 PAKLTSVGDNAFRSCLSL
-462 SKMELDNLPNSLLH
+462 ELDNLPNSLLY
-476 VGQSAFCYVPLQA
+476 VGREAFCDVPLKA
-489 LKLDRKVEIGAG
+489 LKLDRKVEMGAG

-511 EMATPCDSILGGTF
+511 EMTTPCDSIREGTF
-525 SDCPN
+525 RDCPN

-539 LKYIGDKAFAN
+539 LKYIGYSAFSN

-560 TLRDISSTA
+560 TLRDISSYA
-569 FTGYSSYCPFIND
+569 FLGYSSYCPFIND

-602 DLEEYTIKDG
+602 DLEEYTIKEG
-612 TVTLADNLFENWQG
+612 TVTLADNLFESWQG
-626 NATTFHIP
+626 TTFHIP

-642 KAFAGTQIK
+642 KAFAYTQIK
-651 TLPEMLG
+651 ALPEMPG

-673 KKLTIPETVEYIGGR
+673 KKLTIPETVEYIGGS

-706 ECESFMEPNAPL
+706 ECERLMESNIPL
-718 EKIVIGGKVRRLPN
+718 EKIVIGDKVRRLPRG
-732 VIFSGRE
+732 IFSGRE
-739 FTEVA
+739 FTEVT
-744 LPSCLERIDDYAF
+744 LPACLERIDEFAF
-757 SGCENLT
+757 YGCKNLT

-778 AFSGCKNLTSIN
+778 
-790 LSDCIRYIG
+790 
-799 NNVFS
+799 
-804 ECKNL
+804 
-809 TTINLSDSIRYI
+809 
-821 GEGAFYGCSS
+821 AFYGCSS

-845 NYAFRQ
+845 SRAFRQ

-865 VGINAF
+865 VGDEAF
-871 HNCPFA
+871 SDCPA

-891 CSYYFEQEEGV
+891 FTYSFLKKEGGD
-902 NCVITCMSPIPHPD
+902 CVITCMSPIPHPQ
-916 AKLWN
+916 AECWN
-921 KGVAAIKVPA
+921 VGVAAIKVPA

-946 KVMAVNQVGVM
+946 KVMAVNQVGAM

-1004 TMTTAEVAGI
+1004 TMTAAEVAGI
-1014 GSLAPGKSDIA
+1014 GSLAPGKSDIS

-1044 DCKTVG
+1044 DCKTMG

-1064 AFVKS
+1064 AFVKT
-1069 DRGTI
+1069 DKGTI
-1074 EVAYRVDKETC
+1074 EVAYRVGKETC
-1085 VYIYGAEQEV
+1085 VYIYGAEQEM

-1147 GNSPIIGYYTLD
+1147 SNSPIIGYYTLD

>member
-150 ITAPN
+150 IIAPN

-214 LDGTEPN
+214 LDGTVPN
-221 RYSQRYHKGDKIH
+221 RYSQRYHKDDKIH

-251 MRHNVPMTYTLT
+251 MCYHVPKTYTLT
-263 KRYDINELPENTYQI
+263 KRYDINEQPENTYQI

-337 ETVYRTYSP
+337 GTVYRTYSP

-367 EQVPAGFGYK
+367 VQVPAGFGFK
-377 RYDCYRNNLAW
+377 RYDCYRNNLAR
-388 AFIKN
+388 AFFKN
-393 ENLVVVK
+393 GSLVTVK
-400 LPENMTEVGE
+400 LPESMTELGE
-410 DIFGDCKNL
+410 NIFDDCKAL
-419 RGVKIPEGVSR
+419 RGVKLPEGVAH
-430 INKEAFYG
+430 IEGAAFQG
-438 CSILETINF
+438 CNILEKLNF
-447 PAKLTSVGDNAFSLC
+447 PAKLTSVGDNAFRSCLSL
-462 SKMELDNLPNSLLH
+462 ELDNLPNSLLY
-476 VGQSAFCYVPLQA
+476 VGREAFCDVPLKA
-489 LKLDRKVEIGAG
+489 LKLDRKVEMGAG

-511 EMATPCDSILGGTF
+511 EMTTPCDSIREGTF
-525 SDCPN
+525 RDCPN

-539 LKYIGDKAFAN
+539 LKYIGYNAFSN

-560 TLRDISSTA
+560 TLRDISSYA
-569 FTGYSSYCPFIND
+569 FLGYSSYCPFIND

-597 LCVDR
+597 QCVDR

-612 TVTLADNLFENWQG
+612 TVTLADELFESSQG
-626 NATTFHIP
+626 NAFHIP
-634 ASVEQIGN
+634 ASVEQIGSRV
-642 KAFAGTQIK
+642 FAGTQIK
-651 TLPEMLG
+651 TLPEMPG
-658 LKRIGGEAFYGCKNL
+658 LKRIGDEAFYQCKNL
-673 KKLTIPETVEYIGGR
+673 KKVTIPETVEYIGGG

-706 ECESFMEPNAPL
+706 ECERLMESNIPL
-718 EKIVIGGKVRRLPN
+718 EKIVIGDKVRRLPRG
-732 VIFSGRE
+732 IFSGRE
-739 FTEVA
+739 FTEVT
-744 LPSCLERIDDYAF
+744 LPACLERIDDSAF
-757 SGCENLT
+757 YGCKNLT

-778 AFSGCKNLTSIN
+778 AF
-790 LSDCIRYIG
+790 
-799 NNVFS
+799 
-804 ECKNL
+804 
-809 TTINLSDSIRYI
+809 
-821 GEGAFYGCSS
+821 YGCSS
-831 LKNIHWPLRLTTIG
+831 LKNIHWSLRLTTIG
-845 NYAFRQ
+845 SRAFRQ

-865 VGINAF
+865 VGDGAF
-871 HNCPFA
+871 YICPFA
-877 KTVYIPSTANVEDN
+877 KTVYIPSTANVEGDIN
-891 CSYYFEQEEGV
+891 YYFELEEGV
-902 NCVITCMSPIPHPD
+902 NCVITCMSPIPHPQ
-916 AKLWN
+916 AKYWN

-946 KVMAVNQVGVM
+946 KVMAVNQVGAM

-993 DSTDGSIVLNS
+993 DSTDGSIMLNS
-1004 TMTTAEVAGI
+1004 TMTAAEVAGI

-1064 AFVKS
+1064 AFVKT
-1069 DRGTI
+1069 DKGTI
-1074 EVAYRVDKETC
+1074 EVAYRVGKETC
-1085 VYIYGAEQEV
+1085 VYIYGAEQEM
-1095 ADDAETAK
+1095 ADDAEAAK

-1176 ADGSN
+1176 ANGSN

>member
-1 MRRIKL
+1 M
-7 ILFLFLFCI
+7 
-16 GIQPALSQGSEAVF
+16 SQGSEAVF

-214 LDGTEPN
+214 LDGTVPN
-221 RYSQRYHKGDKIH
+221 RYSQRYHKDDKIH

-251 MRHNVPMTYTLT
+251 MCYHVPKTYTLT
-263 KRYDINELPENTYQI
+263 KRYDINEQPENTYQI

-322 SLAYLDLEKVKFEYD
+322 SLAYLDLEKVKLEYD
-337 ETVYRTYSP
+337 GTVYRTYSP

-377 RYDCYRNNLAW
+377 RYDCYRNNLAR
-388 AFIKN
+388 AFFKN
-393 ENLVVVK
+393 GSLVTVK
-400 LPENMTEVGE
+400 LPESMTELGE
-410 DIFGDCKNL
+410 NIFDDCKAL
-419 RGVKIPEGVSR
+419 RGVKLPEGVAH
-430 INKEAFYG
+430 IEGAAFQG
-438 CSILETINF
+438 CNILEKLNF
-447 PAKLTSVGDNAFSLC
+447 PAKLTSVGDNAFRSCLSL
-462 SKMELDNLPNSLLH
+462 ELDNLPNSLLY
-476 VGQSAFCYVPLQA
+476 VGREAFCDVPLKA
-489 LKLDRKVEIGAG
+489 LKLDRKVEMGAG

-511 EMATPCDSILGGTF
+511 EMTTPCDSIREGTF
-525 SDCPN
+525 RDCPN

-539 LKYIGDKAFAN
+539 LKYIGYSAFSN

-560 TLRDISSTA
+560 TLRDISSYA
-569 FTGYSSYCPFIND
+569 FLGYSSYCPFIND

-597 LCVDR
+597 QCVDR

-612 TVTLADNLFENWQG
+612 TVTLADELFESSQG
-626 NATTFHIP
+626 NAFHIP

-642 KAFAGTQIK
+642 GAFAYTQIK
-651 TLPEMLG
+651 ALPEMLG

-732 VIFSGRE
+732 GIFSGRE
-739 FTEVA
+739 FTEVT
-744 LPSCLERIDDYAF
+744 LPACLERIDEFAF
-757 SGCENLT
+757 YGCKNLT

-778 AFSGCKNLTSIN
+778 
-790 LSDCIRYIG
+790 
-799 NNVFS
+799 
-804 ECKNL
+804 
-809 TTINLSDSIRYI
+809 
-821 GEGAFYGCSS
+821 AFYGCSS

-845 NYAFRQ
+845 SRAFRQ

-865 VGINAF
+865 VGDGAF
-871 HNCPFA
+871 YVCPFA
-877 KTVYIPSTANVEDN
+877 KTVYIPSTANVEGDII
-891 CSYYFEQEEGV
+891 YYFELKEGV
-902 NCVITCMSPIPHPD
+902 NCVITCMSPIPHPQ
-916 AKLWN
+916 AKYWNNWN

-946 KVMAVNQVGVM
+946 KIMAVNQVGAM

-1074 EVAYRVDKETC
+1074 EVAYRVGKETC
-1085 VYIYGAEQEV
+1085 VYIYGAEQEM

-1176 ADGSN
+1176 ANGSN

>member
-16 GIQPALSQGSEAVF
+16 GIQPALAEGRDLLF
-30 EENFENVVGTSDGKT
+30 EETFEKVVGTSDGKT
-45 KLDPSQLNHP
+45 KLNPSQLDNP

-73 EGGSITLPEI
+73 EGGSITLPVI
-83 PELIGNANLFIYA
+83 PELIGNACLSVNAIH
-96 NYWRNPDKDYEGID
+96 WHNPDKEYDDDDPFYWD
-110 VSYFEQGVPLSVSIS
+110 FLAKVNVSIS
-125 NGKLSSDEINGK
+125 NGKLSSDECGEERIK
-137 LRMYG
+137 MYG

-155 DIVLRNISIYYSTYG
+155 DIVLRSVSVYYPFGSSG
-170 YSEGDYIRFSHEAG
+170 GHYIRFSHEAG
-184 PFYDPFDLTLNPWNV
+184 PFYEPFDLTLNPWNI
-199 QVDYGDSIYNITVYT
+199 QVDDGDSIYNITVYT
-214 LDGTEPN
+214 LDGSMPN
-221 RYSQRYHKGDKIH
+221 HHSQRYHKDDKIH
-234 IASTTTVRAALI
+234 IASTTTVRAAMI

-251 MRHNVPMTYTLT
+251 MRYNDPMTYTLT
-263 KRYDINELPENTYQI
+263 KRYDINEQPENTYQI

-337 ETVYRTYSP
+337 ETLYRSYSP
-346 SKGFHEEQK
+346 PKDFHADAYT
-355 IYNYI
+355 YNYI

-367 EQVPAGFGYK
+367 VQVPAGFGRK
-377 RYDCYRNNLAW
+377 RYDCYRNNLAR
-388 AFIKN
+388 AFFRN
-393 ENLVVVK
+393 RSLVTVK
-400 LPENMTEVGE
+400 LPESMTELGE
-410 DIFGDCKNL
+410 NIFDDCKAL
-419 RGVKIPEGVSR
+419 RGVKLPEGVAH
-430 INKEAFYG
+430 IEGAAFQG
-438 CSILETINF
+438 CNILEKLNF
-447 PAKLTSVGDNAFSLC
+447 PAKLTSVGDNAFRSCLSL
-462 SKMELDNLPNSLLH
+462 ELDNLPNSLLY
-476 VGQSAFCYVPLQA
+476 VGREAFCDVPLKA
-489 LKLDRKVEIGAG
+489 LKLDRKVEMGAG

-511 EMATPCDSILGGTF
+511 EMTTPCDSIREGTF
-525 SDCPN
+525 RDCPN

-539 LKYIGDKAFAN
+539 LKYIGYSAFSN

-560 TLRDISSTA
+560 TLRDISSYA
-569 FTGYSSYCPFIND
+569 FLGYSSYCPFIND

-602 DLEEYTIKDG
+602 DLEEYTIKEG
-612 TVTLADNLFENWQG
+612 TVTLADNLFESWQG
-626 NATTFHIP
+626 TTFHIP

-642 KAFAGTQIK
+642 KAFAYTQIK
-651 TLPEMLG
+651 ALPEMPG

-673 KKLTIPETVEYIGGR
+673 KKLTIPETVEYIGGS

-718 EKIVIGGKVRRLPN
+718 EKIVIGDKVRRLPGGL
-732 VIFSGRE
+732 FGGKE
-739 FTEVA
+739 FTEVT
-744 LPSCLERIDDYAF
+744 LPACLERIDEFAF
-757 SGCENLT
+757 YGCKNLT

-778 AFSGCKNLTSIN
+778 
-790 LSDCIRYIG
+790 
-799 NNVFS
+799 
-804 ECKNL
+804 
-809 TTINLSDSIRYI
+809 
-821 GEGAFYGCSS
+821 AFYGCSS

-845 NYAFRQ
+845 SRAFRQ

-865 VGINAF
+865 VGDGAF
-871 HNCPFA
+871 SDCPA

-891 CSYYFEQEEGV
+891 FTYSFLKKEGGD
-902 NCVITCMSPIPHPD
+902 CVITCMSPIPHPQ
-916 AKLWN
+916 AECWN
-921 KGVAAIKVPA
+921 VGVAAIKVPA

-1004 TMTTAEVAGI
+1004 TMTAAEVAGI

-1064 AFVKS
+1064 AFVKT
-1069 DRGTI
+1069 DKGTI
-1074 EVAYRVDKETC
+1074 EVAYRVGKETC
-1085 VYIYGAEQEV
+1085 VYIYGAEQEM
-1095 ADDAETAK
+1095 ADDAEAAK

-1147 GNSPIIGYYTLD
+1147 SNSPIIGYYTLD

-1176 ADGSN
+1176 ANGSN

>member
-73 EGGSITLPEI
+73 EGGSITLPVI
-83 PELIGNANLFIYA
+83 PELIGNASLLINA
-96 NYWRNPDKDYEGID
+96 TYWREPDKDYDDID
-110 VSYFEQGVPLSVSIS
+110 PAFWDKIATLNVSIS
-125 NGKLSSDEINGK
+125 NGKLSSNECERS
-137 LRMYG
+137 LCMYG

-150 ITAPN
+150 ITAPH
-155 DIVLRNISIYYSTYG
+155 DIVLRYVYVYYPVNNW
-170 YSEGDYIRFSHEAG
+170 EDPIIRFSREAG
-184 PFYDPFDLTLNPWNV
+184 PFYDPFDLTLNPWDI
-199 QVDYGDSIYNITVYT
+199 QVDDGDDIYNITVYT
-214 LDGTEPN
+214 LDGSMPN
-221 RYSQRYHKGDKIH
+221 RHSQRYHKGDKIH
-234 IASTTTVRAALI
+234 IASTTTVRAAMI
-246 LADGS
+246 LADGT
-251 MRHNVPMTYTLT
+251 MRYNIPMTYTLT

-569 FTGYSSYCPFIND
+569 FTGYSSYCPFVND

-597 LCVDR
+597 QCVDR

-634 ASVEQIGN
+634 ASVEQIGSRV
-642 KAFAGTQIK
+642 FAGTQIK
-651 TLPEMLG
+651 TLPEMPG
-658 LKRIGGEAFYGCKNL
+658 LKRIGDEAFYQCKNL
-673 KKLTIPETVEYIGGR
+673 KKVTIPETVEYIGGG

-706 ECESFMEPNAPL
+706 ECERLMESNIPL
-718 EKIVIGGKVRRLPN
+718 EKIVIGDKVRRLPRG
-732 VIFSGRE
+732 IFSGRE

-744 LPSCLERIDDYAF
+744 LPACLERIDDSAF
-757 SGCENLT
+757 YGCKNLT

-778 AFSGCKNLTSIN
+778 
-790 LSDCIRYIG
+790 
-799 NNVFS
+799 
-804 ECKNL
+804 
-809 TTINLSDSIRYI
+809 
-821 GEGAFYGCSS
+821 AFYGCSS

-891 CSYYFEQEEGV
+891 CSYYFEQKEGV
-902 NCVITCMSPIPHPD
+902 NCVITCMSPTPHPD

-946 KVMAVNQVGVM
+946 KIMAVNQVGAM

-1004 TMTTAEVAGI
+1004 TMTAAEVAGI

-1030 LIVKVNAGDGTMVI
+1030 LIVKVNTGDGTMVI

-1095 ADDAETAK
+1095 ADDAEAAK

-1147 GNSPIIGYYTLD
+1147 SNSPIIGYYTLD

-1176 ADGSN
+1176 ANGSN

>member
-16 GIQPALSQGSEAVF
+16 GIQPALAEGRDLLFKET
-30 EENFENVVGTSDGKT
+30 FENVVGTSDGKT
-45 KLDPSQLNHP
+45 KLNPSQLDNP

-73 EGGSITLPEI
+73 EGGSITLPVI
-83 PELIGNANLFIYA
+83 PELIGNASLLINA
-96 NYWRNPDKDYEGID
+96 TYWREPDKDYDDID
-110 VSYFEQGVPLSVSIS
+110 PAFWDKIATLNVSIS
-125 NGKLSSDEINGK
+125 NGKLSSNECERS
-137 LRMYG
+137 LCMYG

-150 ITAPN
+150 ITAPH
-155 DIVLRNISIYYSTYG
+155 DIVLRYVYVYYPVNNW
-170 YSEGDYIRFSHEAG
+170 EDPIIRFSREAG
-184 PFYDPFDLTLNPWNV
+184 PFYDPFDLTLNPWDI
-199 QVDYGDSIYNITVYT
+199 QVDDGDDIYNITVYT
-214 LDGTEPN
+214 LDGSMPN
-221 RYSQRYHKGDKIH
+221 RHSQRYHKGDKIH
-234 IASTTTVRAALI
+234 IASTTTVRAAMI
-246 LADGS
+246 LADGT
-251 MRHNVPMTYTLT
+251 MRYNIPMTYTLT

-560 TLRDISSTA
+560 TLRDISSYA
-569 FTGYSSYCPFIND
+569 FLGYSSYCPFIND

-597 LCVDR
+597 QCVDR

-612 TVTLADNLFENWQG
+612 TVTLADELFESSQG
-626 NATTFHIP
+626 NAFHIP

-642 KAFAGTQIK
+642 RAFAYTQIK
-651 TLPEMLG
+651 ALPEMLG

-673 KKLTIPETVEYIGGR
+673 KKLTIPETVEYIGGG

-718 EKIVIGGKVRRLPN
+718 EKIVIGGKVRRLPRG
-732 VIFSGRE
+732 IFSGRE

-744 LPSCLERIDDYAF
+744 LPACLERIDDSAF
-757 SGCENLT
+757 YG
-764 TINLSDSIRYIGDN
+764 
-778 AFSGCKNLTSIN
+778 
-790 LSDCIRYIG
+790 
-799 NNVFS
+799 
-804 ECKNL
+804 CKNL

-821 GEGAFYGCSS
+821 GYDAFYGCSS

-845 NYAFRQ
+845 SRAFRQ

-865 VGINAF
+865 VGDGAF
-871 HNCPFA
+871 YICPFA
-877 KTVYIPSTANVEDN
+877 KTVYIPSTANVEGDIN
-891 CSYYFEQEEGV
+891 YYFELEEGV
-902 NCVITCMSPIPHPD
+902 NCVITCMSPIPHPQ
-916 AKLWN
+916 AKYWN

-946 KVMAVNQVGVM
+946 KVMAVNQVGAM

-1004 TMTTAEVAGI
+1004 TMTAAEVAGI

-1044 DCKTVG
+1044 DGKTVG

-1064 AFVKS
+1064 AFVKT
-1069 DRGTI
+1069 DKGTI
-1074 EVAYRVDKETC
+1074 EVAYRVGKETC
-1085 VYIYGAEQEV
+1085 VYIYGAEQEM

-1176 ADGSN
+1176 ANGSN

>member
-73 EGGSITLPEI
+73 EGGSITLPVI
-83 PELIGNANLFIYA
+83 PELIGNASLLINA
-96 NYWRNPDKDYEGID
+96 TYWREPDKDYDDID
-110 VSYFEQGVPLSVSIS
+110 PAFWDKIATLNVSIS
-125 NGKLSSDEINGK
+125 NGKLSSNECERS
-137 LRMYG
+137 LCMYG

-150 ITAPN
+150 ITAPH
-155 DIVLRNISIYYSTYG
+155 DIVLRYVYVYYPVNNW
-170 YSEGDYIRFSHEAG
+170 EDPIIRFSREAG
-184 PFYDPFDLTLNPWNV
+184 PFYDPFDLTLNPWDI
-199 QVDYGDSIYNITVYT
+199 QVDDGDDIYNITVYT
-214 LDGTEPN
+214 LDGSMPN
-221 RYSQRYHKGDKIH
+221 RHSQRYHKGDKIH
-234 IASTTTVRAALI
+234 IASTTTVRAAMI
-246 LADGS
+246 LADGT
-251 MRHNVPMTYTLT
+251 MRYNIPMTYTLT

-569 FTGYSSYCPFIND
+569 FTGYSSYCPFVND

-597 LCVDR
+597 QCVDR
-602 DLEEYTIKDG
+602 DLEEYT
-612 TVTLADNLFENWQG
+612 
-626 NATTFHIP
+626 
-634 ASVEQIGN
+634 
-642 KAFAGTQIK
+642 
-651 TLPEMLG
+651 
-658 LKRIGGEAFYGCKNL
+658 
-673 KKLTIPETVEYIGGR
+673 
-688 AFYGC
+688 
-693 SNIWSLTYNAINA
+693 
-706 ECESFMEPNAPL
+706 
-718 EKIVIGGKVRRLPN
+718 
-732 VIFSGRE
+732 
-739 FTEVA
+739 
-744 LPSCLERIDDYAF
+744 
-757 SGCENLT
+757 
-764 TINLSDSIRYIGDN
+764 
-778 AFSGCKNLTSIN
+778 
-790 LSDCIRYIG
+790 
-799 NNVFS
+799 
-804 ECKNL
+804 
-809 TTINLSDSIRYI
+809 
-821 GEGAFYGCSS
+821 
-831 LKNIHWPLRLTTIG
+831 
-845 NYAFRQ
+845 
-851 TALETI
+851 
-857 SLPEGVTS
+857 
-865 VGINAF
+865 
-871 HNCPFA
+871 
-877 KTVYIPSTANVEDN
+877 
-891 CSYYFEQEEGV
+891 
-902 NCVITCMSPIPHPD
+902 
-916 AKLWN
+916 
-921 KGVAAIKVPA
+921 
-931 ELVEQYKAQF
+931 
-941 PDIAD
+941 
-946 KVMAVNQVGVM
+946 
-957 DKDSKTSFAAGISEE
+957 
-972 ADLGDAVIGDVYV
+972 
-985 TVGDGDGY
+985 
-993 DSTDGSIVLNS
+993 LNS
-1004 TMTTAEVAGI
+1004 A
-1014 GSLAPGKSDIA
+1014 
-1025 NRFNG
+1025 
-1030 LIVKVNAGDGTMVI
+1030 
-1044 DCKTVG
+1044 
-1050 KNTLNVKVGEAEPQ
+1050 TL
-1064 AFVKS
+1064 
-1069 DRGTI
+1069 
-1074 EVAYRVDKETC
+1074 
-1085 VYIYGAEQEV
+1085 
-1095 ADDAETAK
+1095 
-1103 AHQVAACRPL
+1103 
-1113 SRAAALSASAS
+1113 
-1124 ENCVKIYAVG
+1124 
-1134 VSQSTGINHTLID
+1134 
-1147 GNSPIIGYYTLD
+1147 
-1159 GVKIEQPNA
+1159 
-1168 PGIYVVRR
+1168 
-1176 ADGSN
+1176 
-1181 YKLVIK
+1181 

>member
-16 GIQPALSQGSEAVF
+16 GIQPALAEGRDLLF
-30 EENFENVVGTSDGKT
+30 EETFEKVVGTSDGKT
-45 KLDPSQLNHP
+45 KLNPSQLDNP

-73 EGGSITLPEI
+73 EGGSITLPVI
-83 PELIGNANLFIYA
+83 PELIGNACLSVNAIH
-96 NYWRNPDKDYEGID
+96 WHNPDKEYDDDDPFYWD
-110 VSYFEQGVPLSVSIS
+110 FLAKVNVSIS
-125 NGKLSSDEINGK
+125 NGKLSSDECGEERIK
-137 LRMYG
+137 MYG

-155 DIVLRNISIYYSTYG
+155 DIVLRSVSVYYPFGSSG
-170 YSEGDYIRFSHEAG
+170 GHYIRFSHEAG

-294 DEVNGLVLTGT
+294 DEVSGLVLTGT

-337 ETVYRTYSP
+337 ETLYRSYSP
-346 SKGFHEEQK
+346 PKDFHADAYT
-355 IYNYI
+355 YNYI

-367 EQVPAGFGYK
+367 VQVPAGFGRK
-377 RYDCYRNNLAW
+377 RYDCYRNNLAR
-388 AFIKN
+388 AFFRN
-393 ENLVVVK
+393 RSLVTVK
-400 LPENMTEVGE
+400 LPESMTELGE
-410 DIFGDCKNL
+410 NIFDDCKAL
-419 RGVKIPEGVSR
+419 RGVKLPEGVAH
-430 INKEAFYG
+430 IEGAAFQG
-438 CSILETINF
+438 CNILEKLNF
-447 PAKLTSVGDNAFSLC
+447 PAKLTSVGDNAFRSCLSL
-462 SKMELDNLPNSLLH
+462 ELDNLPNSLLY
-476 VGQSAFCYVPLQA
+476 VGREAFCDVPLKA
-489 LKLDRKVEIGAG
+489 LKLDRKVEMGAG

-511 EMATPCDSILGGTF
+511 EMTTPCDSIREGTF
-525 SDCPN
+525 RDCPN

-539 LKYIGDKAFAN
+539 LKYIGYSAFSN

-560 TLRDISSTA
+560 TLRDISSYA
-569 FTGYSSYCPFIND
+569 FLGYSSYCPFIND

-602 DLEEYTIKDG
+602 DLEEYTIKEG
-612 TVTLADNLFENWQG
+612 TVTLADNLFESWQG
-626 NATTFHIP
+626 TTFHIP

-642 KAFAGTQIK
+642 KAFAYTQIK
-651 TLPEMLG
+651 ALPEMPG

-673 KKLTIPETVEYIGGR
+673 KKLTIPETVEYIGGS

-718 EKIVIGGKVRRLPN
+718 EKIVIGDKVRRLPGGL
-732 VIFSGRE
+732 FGGKE
-739 FTEVA
+739 FTEVT
-744 LPSCLERIDDYAF
+744 LPACLERIDEFVFY
-757 SGCENLT
+757 GCKNLT

-778 AFSGCKNLTSIN
+778 
-790 LSDCIRYIG
+790 
-799 NNVFS
+799 
-804 ECKNL
+804 
-809 TTINLSDSIRYI
+809 
-821 GEGAFYGCSS
+821 AFYGCSS

-845 NYAFRQ
+845 SRAFIQ

-865 VGINAF
+865 VGDGAF
-871 HNCPFA
+871 STCPA

-891 CSYYFEQEEGV
+891 FTYSFVLKEGG
-902 NCVITCMSPIPHPD
+902 NCVITCMSPIPHPQ
-916 AKLWN
+916 ARNWN
-921 KGVAAIKVPA
+921 VGVAAIKVPA

-946 KVMAVNQVGVM
+946 KIMAVNQVGAM

-1004 TMTTAEVAGI
+1004 TMTAAEVAGI

-1064 AFVKS
+1064 AFVKT
-1069 DRGTI
+1069 DKGTI
-1074 EVAYRVDKETC
+1074 EVAYRVGKETC
-1085 VYIYGAEQEV
+1085 VYIYGAEQEM

>member
-16 GIQPALSQGSEAVF
+16 GIQPALAEEGGALF
-30 EENFENVVGTSDGKT
+30 EETFQNVVGTSDGKT
-45 KLDPSQLNHP
+45 KLNPSQLDNP

-73 EGGSITLPEI
+73 EGGSITLPVI
-83 PELIGNANLFIYA
+83 PELIGNACLSITAFH
-96 NYWRNPDKDYEGID
+96 WHNPDKEYDD
-110 VSYFEQGVPLSVSIS
+110 DDPSYWDPSYWDFPAKVNISIS
-125 NGKLSSDEINGK
+125 NGKLSSDESDGRI
-137 LRMYG
+137 RMYG

-184 PFYDPFDLTLNPWNV
+184 PFYAPFDLTLNPWNV
-199 QVDYGDSIYNITVYT
+199 QVDDGDSIYNITVYT
-214 LDGTEPN
+214 LDGTVPN
-221 RYSQRYHKGDKIH
+221 RHSQRYHKDDKIH

-251 MRHNVPMTYTLT
+251 MCYHVPKTYTLT
-263 KRYDINELPENTYQI
+263 KRYDINEQPENTYQI

-337 ETVYRTYSP
+337 GTVYRTYSP
-346 SKGFHEEQK
+346 SKGFHQEQK

-388 AFIKN
+388 AFFKN
-393 ENLVVVK
+393 GSLVTVK
-400 LPENMTEVGE
+400 LPESMTELG
-410 DIFGDCKNL
+410 DNIFDDCKAL
-419 RGVKIPEGVSR
+419 RGVKVPEGVTHIDGS
-430 INKEAFYG
+430 AFQG
-438 CSILETINF
+438 CNILEKLNF
-447 PAKLTSVGDNAFSLC
+447 PAKLTSVGDNAFWSCYSL
-462 SKMELDNLPNSLLH
+462 ELDNLPNSLLY
-476 VGQSAFCYVPLQA
+476 VGREAFCNVPLKA

-501 AFSNTPITEI
+501 AFSDTPITEI
-511 EMATPCDSILGGTF
+511 EMATPCDSILGETF
-525 SDCPN
+525 RDCPN

-539 LKYIGDKAFAN
+539 LKYIGDNAFAY
-550 SPVKEANLPS
+550 SPVKEAKLPS
-560 TLRDISSTA
+560 TLRDVSSYA
-569 FTGYSSYCPFIND
+569 FGGYSSYCPFIND
-582 IQPENHIRYIGKVAY
+582 IQPENHIRYIGRVAY
-597 LCVDR
+597 QCVDR

-612 TVTLADNLFENWQG
+612 TVTLADNLFGIGQG

-634 ASVEQIGN
+634 ASVEQIGSQ
-642 KAFAGTQIK
+642 AFAGTQIK
-651 TLPEMLG
+651 TLPEMPG
-658 LKRIGGEAFYGCKNL
+658 LKRIGDEAFYQCKNL
-673 KKLTIPETVEYIGGR
+673 KKVTIPETVEYIGAGI
-688 AFYGC
+688 FSGC

-706 ECESFMEPNAPL
+706 ECASYIFTNNDNHL
-718 EKIVIGGKVRRLPN
+718 EKIVIGDKVRRLPGGL
-732 VIFSGRE
+732 FGGKE
-739 FTEVA
+739 FTEVT
-744 LPSCLERIDDYAF
+744 LPACLERIDDYAF
-757 SGCENLT
+757 NG
-764 TINLSDSIRYIGDN
+764 
-778 AFSGCKNLTSIN
+778 
-790 LSDCIRYIG
+790 
-799 NNVFS
+799 
-804 ECKNL
+804 CKNL
-809 TTINLSDSIRYI
+809 TTINLSDSLRYI
-821 GEGAFYGCSS
+821 GKGAFALCSS
-831 LKNIHWPLRLTTIG
+831 LKNIHWPLRLTAIG
-845 NYAFRQ
+845 EWAFSQ

-865 VGINAF
+865 VGDGAF
-871 HNCPFA
+871 STCPA
-877 KTVYIPSTANVEDN
+877 KTVYIPSTANVEDGN
-891 CSYYFEQEEGV
+891 TYDFWQKEGV
-902 NCVITCMSPIPHPD
+902 DCVITCMSPTPHPN
-916 AKLWN
+916 ARHWN
-921 KGVAAIKVPA
+921 VGVAAIKVPA

-946 KVMAVNQVGVM
+946 KVMAVNQVGAM
-957 DKDSKTSFAAGISEE
+957 DMDSNTSFAAGISED
-972 ADLGDAVIGDVYV
+972 ADLGDAVVGDVYV

-1004 TMTTAEVAGI
+1004 TMTAAEVAGI

-1030 LIVKVNAGDGTMVI
+1030 LIVKVNAGDGTLVI
-1044 DCKTVG
+1044 DGKTMG
-1050 KNTLNVKVGEAEPQ
+1050 NNTLNVKVGEAEPQ

-1069 DRGTI
+1069 DRGTV

-1085 VYIYGAEQEV
+1085 VYIYGAEQEM

-1147 GNSPIIGYYTLD
+1147 SNSPIIGYYTLD

-1176 ADGSN
+1176 ANGSN

>member
-16 GIQPALSQGSEAVF
+16 GIQPALAEGRDLLF
-30 EENFENVVGTSDGKT
+30 EETFEKVVGTSDGKT
-45 KLDPSQLNHP
+45 KLNPSQLDNP

-73 EGGSITLPEI
+73 EGGSITLPVI
-83 PELIGNANLFIYA
+83 PELIGNACLSVNAIH
-96 NYWRNPDKDYEGID
+96 WHNPDKEYDDDDPFYWD
-110 VSYFEQGVPLSVSIS
+110 FLAKVNVSIS
-125 NGKLSSDEINGK
+125 NGKLSSDECGEERIK
-137 LRMYG
+137 MYG

-155 DIVLRNISIYYSTYG
+155 DIVLRSVSVYYPFGSSG
-170 YSEGDYIRFSHEAG
+170 GHYIRFSHEAG
-184 PFYDPFDLTLNPWNV
+184 PFYEPFDLTLNPWNI
-199 QVDYGDSIYNITVYT
+199 QVDDGDSIYNITVYT
-214 LDGTEPN
+214 LDGSMPN
-221 RYSQRYHKGDKIH
+221 HHSQRYHKDDKIH
-234 IASTTTVRAALI
+234 IASTTTVRAAMI

-251 MRHNVPMTYTLT
+251 MRYNDPMTYTLT
-263 KRYDINELPENTYQI
+263 KRYDINEQPENTYQI

-337 ETVYRTYSP
+337 GTVYRTYSP

-377 RYDCYRNNLAW
+377 RYDCYRNNLAR
-388 AFIKN
+388 AFFKN
-393 ENLVVVK
+393 GSLVTVK
-400 LPENMTEVGE
+400 LPESMTELGE
-410 DIFGDCKNL
+410 NIFDDCKAL
-419 RGVKIPEGVSR
+419 RGVKLPEGVAH
-430 INKEAFYG
+430 IEGAAFQG
-438 CSILETINF
+438 CNILEKLNF
-447 PAKLTSVGDNAFSLC
+447 PAKLTSVGDNAFRSCLSL
-462 SKMELDNLPNSLLH
+462 ELDNLPNSLLY
-476 VGQSAFCYVPLQA
+476 VGREAFCDVPLKA
-489 LKLDRKVEIGAG
+489 LKLDRKVEMGAG

-511 EMATPCDSILGGTF
+511 EMTTPCDSIREGTF
-525 SDCPN
+525 RDCPN

-539 LKYIGDKAFAN
+539 LKYIGYSAFSN

-560 TLRDISSTA
+560 TLRDISSYA
-569 FTGYSSYCPFIND
+569 FLGYSSYCPFVND

-597 LCVDR
+597 QCVDR

-612 TVTLADNLFENWQG
+612 TVTLADELFESSQG
-626 NATTFHIP
+626 NAFHIP
-634 ASVEQIGN
+634 ASVEQIGSRV
-642 KAFAGTQIK
+642 FAGTQIK
-651 TLPEMLG
+651 TLPEMPG
-658 LKRIGGEAFYGCKNL
+658 LKRIGDEAFYQCKNL
-673 KKLTIPETVEYIGGR
+673 KKVTIPETVEYIGGG

-706 ECESFMEPNAPL
+706 ECERLMESNIPL
-718 EKIVIGGKVRRLPN
+718 EKIVIGDKVRRLPRG
-732 VIFSGRE
+732 IFSGRE
-739 FTEVA
+739 FTEVT
-744 LPSCLERIDDYAF
+744 LPACLERIDEFAF
-757 SGCENLT
+757 YGCKNLT

-778 AFSGCKNLTSIN
+778 
-790 LSDCIRYIG
+790 
-799 NNVFS
+799 
-804 ECKNL
+804 
-809 TTINLSDSIRYI
+809 
-821 GEGAFYGCSS
+821 AFYGCSS

-845 NYAFRQ
+845 SQAFRQ

-865 VGINAF
+865 VGDGAF
-871 HNCPFA
+871 YICPFA
-877 KTVYIPSTANVEDN
+877 KTVYIPSTANVEDDIN
-891 CSYYFEQEEGV
+891 YYFELEEGG
-902 NCVITCMSPIPHPD
+902 NCVITCMSPIPHPQ
-916 AKLWN
+916 ARHWN
-921 KGVAAIKVPA
+921 VGVAAIKVPA

-946 KVMAVNQVGVM
+946 KIMAVNQVGAM

-1004 TMTTAEVAGI
+1004 TMTAAEVAGI

-1064 AFVKS
+1064 AFVKT
-1069 DRGTI
+1069 DKGTI
-1074 EVAYRVDKETC
+1074 EVAYRVGKETC
-1085 VYIYGAEQEV
+1085 VYIYGAEQEM

>member
-73 EGGSITLPEI
+73 EGGSITLPVI

-214 LDGTEPN
+214 LDGTVPN
-221 RYSQRYHKGDKIH
+221 RYSQRYHKDDKIH

-251 MRHNVPMTYTLT
+251 MCYHVPKTYTLT
-263 KRYDINELPENTYQI
+263 KRYDINEQPENTYQI

-322 SLAYLDLEKVKFEYD
+322 SLAYLDLEKVKLEYD
-337 ETVYRTYSP
+337 GTVYRTYSP

-377 RYDCYRNNLAW
+377 RYDCYRNNLAR
-388 AFIKN
+388 AFFKN
-393 ENLVVVK
+393 GSLVTVK
-400 LPENMTEVGE
+400 LPESMTELGE
-410 DIFGDCKNL
+410 NIFDDCKAL
-419 RGVKIPEGVSR
+419 RGVKLPEGVAH
-430 INKEAFYG
+430 IEGAAFQG
-438 CSILETINF
+438 CNILEKLNF
-447 PAKLTSVGDNAFSLC
+447 PAKLTSVGDNAFRSCLSL
-462 SKMELDNLPNSLLH
+462 ELDNLPNSLLY
-476 VGQSAFCYVPLQA
+476 VGREAFCDVPLKA
-489 LKLDRKVEIGAG
+489 LKLDRKVEMGAG
-501 AFSNTPITEI
+501 AFSNTPITEL
-511 EMATPCDSILGGTF
+511 EMTTPCDSIREGTF
-525 SDCPN
+525 RDCPN

-539 LKYIGDKAFAN
+539 LKYIGYSAFSN

-560 TLRDISSTA
+560 TLRDISSYA
-569 FTGYSSYCPFIND
+569 FLGYSSYCPFIND

-597 LCVDR
+597 QCVDR

-612 TVTLADNLFENWQG
+612 TVTLADELFENWLG

-732 VIFSGRE
+732 GIFSGRE
-739 FTEVA
+739 FTEVT
-744 LPSCLERIDDYAF
+744 LPACLERIDDYAF

-764 TINLSDSIRYIGDN
+764 TINLSDSIRYIGEG
-778 AFSGCKNLTSIN
+778 AFYG
-790 LSDCIRYIG
+790 
-799 NNVFS
+799 
-804 ECKNL
+804 CKNL

-821 GEGAFYGCSS
+821 GKSVFSGCQNLTTINLSDSIRYIGDGAFYGCSS

-845 NYAFRQ
+845 NFAFRE

-891 CSYYFEQEEGV
+891 CSYYFEQKEGV
-902 NCVITCMSPIPHPD
+902 NCVITCMSPTPHPD

-946 KVMAVNQVGVM
+946 KIMAVNQVGAM

-972 ADLGDAVIGDVYV
+972 ADLDDAVIGDVYV

-1004 TMTTAEVAGI
+1004 TMTAAEVAGI

-1064 AFVKS
+1064 AFVKT
-1069 DRGTI
+1069 DKGTI
-1074 EVAYRVDKETC
+1074 EVAYRVGKETC
-1085 VYIYGAEQEV
+1085 VYIYGAEQEM

-1134 VSQSTGINHTLID
+1134 VSLSTGINHTLID

>member
-16 GIQPALSQGSEAVF
+16 GIQPALAEGRDLLFKET
-30 EENFENVVGTSDGKT
+30 FENVVGTSDGKT
-45 KLDPSQLNHP
+45 KLNPSQLDNP

-73 EGGSITLPEI
+73 EGGSITLPVI
-83 PELIGNANLFIYA
+83 PELIGNASLLINA
-96 NYWRNPDKDYEGID
+96 TYWREPDKDYDDID
-110 VSYFEQGVPLSVSIS
+110 PAFWDKIATLNVSIS
-125 NGKLSSDEINGK
+125 NGKLSSNECERS
-137 LRMYG
+137 LCMYG

-150 ITAPN
+150 ITAPH
-155 DIVLRNISIYYSTYG
+155 DIVLRYVYVYYPVNNW
-170 YSEGDYIRFSHEAG
+170 EDPIIRFSREAG
-184 PFYDPFDLTLNPWNV
+184 SFYDPFDLTLNPWDI
-199 QVDYGDSIYNITVYT
+199 QVDDGDDIYNITVYT
-214 LDGTEPN
+214 LDGSMPN
-221 RYSQRYHKGDKIH
+221 RHSQRYHKGDKIH
-234 IASTTTVRAALI
+234 IASTTTVRAAMI
-246 LADGS
+246 LADGT
-251 MRHNVPMTYTLT
+251 MRYNIPMTYTLT

-569 FTGYSSYCPFIND
+569 FTGYSSYCPFVND

-597 LCVDR
+597 QCVDR

-612 TVTLADNLFENWQG
+612 TVTLADELFESSQG
-626 NATTFHIP
+626 NAFHIP
-634 ASVEQIGN
+634 ASVEQIGSRV
-642 KAFAGTQIK
+642 FAGTQIK
-651 TLPEMLG
+651 TLPEMPG
-658 LKRIGGEAFYGCKNL
+658 LKRIGDEAFYQCKNL
-673 KKLTIPETVEYIGGR
+673 KKVTIPETVEYIGGG

-706 ECESFMEPNAPL
+706 ECERLMESNIPL
-718 EKIVIGGKVRRLPN
+718 EKIVIGDKVRRLPRG
-732 VIFSGRE
+732 IFSGRE
-739 FTEVA
+739 FTEVT
-744 LPSCLERIDDYAF
+744 LPACLERIDEFAF
-757 SGCENLT
+757 YGCKNLT

-778 AFSGCKNLTSIN
+778 
-790 LSDCIRYIG
+790 
-799 NNVFS
+799 
-804 ECKNL
+804 
-809 TTINLSDSIRYI
+809 
-821 GEGAFYGCSS
+821 AFYGCSS

-845 NYAFRQ
+845 SRAFRQ

-865 VGINAF
+865 VGDGAF
-871 HNCPFA
+871 SDCPA

-891 CSYYFEQEEGV
+891 FTYSFLKKEGGD
-902 NCVITCMSPIPHPD
+902 CVITCMSPIPHPQ
-916 AKLWN
+916 AECWN
-921 KGVAAIKVPA
+921 VGVAAIKVPA

-946 KVMAVNQVGVM
+946 KIMAVNQVGAM

-1004 TMTTAEVAGI
+1004 TMTAAEVAGI

-1030 LIVKVNAGDGTMVI
+1030 LIVKVNTGDGTMVI

-1095 ADDAETAK
+1095 ADDTEAAK

-1176 ADGSN
+1176 ANGSN

>member
-1 MRRIKL
+1 MAEGRDL
-7 ILFLFLFCI
+7 L
-16 GIQPALSQGSEAVF
+16 F
-30 EENFENVVGTSDGKT
+30 EETFEKVVGTSDGKT
-45 KLDPSQLNHP
+45 KLNPSQLDNP

-73 EGGSITLPEI
+73 EGGSITLPVI
-83 PELIGNANLFIYA
+83 PELIGNACLSVNAIH
-96 NYWRNPDKDYEGID
+96 WHNPDKEYDDDDPFYWD
-110 VSYFEQGVPLSVSIS
+110 FLAKVNVSIS
-125 NGKLSSDEINGK
+125 NGKLSSDECGEERIK
-137 LRMYG
+137 MYG

-155 DIVLRNISIYYSTYG
+155 DIVLRSVSVYYPFGSSG
-170 YSEGDYIRFSHEAG
+170 GHYIRFSHEAG
-184 PFYDPFDLTLNPWNV
+184 PFYEPFDLTLNPWNI
-199 QVDYGDSIYNITVYT
+199 QVDDGDSIYNITVYT
-214 LDGTEPN
+214 LDGSMPN
-221 RYSQRYHKGDKIH
+221 HHSQRYHKDDKIH
-234 IASTTTVRAALI
+234 IASTTTVRAAMI

-251 MRHNVPMTYTLT
+251 MRYNDPMTYTLT
-263 KRYDINELPENTYQI
+263 KRYDINEQPENTYQI

-337 ETVYRTYSP
+337 GTVYRTYSP

-388 AFIKN
+388 AFFKN
-393 ENLVVVK
+393 ESLVTVK
-400 LPENMTEVGE
+400 LPESITEVGE
-410 DIFGDCKNL
+410 DIFGDCKTL
-419 RGVKIPEGVSR
+419 RGVKLPEGVSR

-476 VGQSAFCYVPLQA
+476 VGQSAFCYVPLKA

-511 EMATPCDSILGGTF
+511 EMATPCDSILGETF
-525 SDCPN
+525 SNCPN

-539 LKYIGDKAFAN
+539 LKYIGYNAFSN

-560 TLRDISSTA
+560 TLRDISSNA
-569 FTGYSSYCPFIND
+569 FRGYSSYCPFIND
-582 IQPENHIRYIGKVAY
+582 IQPENHIRYVGKVAY
-597 LCVDR
+597 LCVDKN
-602 DLEEYTIKDG
+602 LEEYTIKEG
-612 TVTLADNLFENWQG
+612 TVTLADNLFENWLG

-642 KAFAGTQIK
+642 RAFAYTQIK
-651 TLPEMLG
+651 ALPEMPG
-658 LKRIGGEAFYGCKNL
+658 VKRIGGEAFYGCKNL
-673 KKLTIPETVEYIGGR
+673 KKLTIPETVEYIGGG

-706 ECESFMEPNAPL
+706 ECGSFMESNASL
-718 EKIVIGGKVRRLPN
+718 EKIVIGDKVRRLPRG
-732 VIFSGRE
+732 IFSGRE

-744 LPSCLERIDDYAF
+744 LPACLERIDDSAF
-757 SGCENLT
+757 YGCKNLT

-778 AFSGCKNLTSIN
+778 AF
-790 LSDCIRYIG
+790 
-799 NNVFS
+799 
-804 ECKNL
+804 
-809 TTINLSDSIRYI
+809 
-821 GEGAFYGCSS
+821 YGCSS
-831 LKNIHWPLRLTTIG
+831 LKNIHWSLRLTTIG
-845 NYAFRQ
+845 SRAFGA

-865 VGINAF
+865 VGSQAF
-871 HNCPFA
+871 YYSRLA
-877 KTVYIPSTANVEDN
+877 KTVYIPSTVNVDETERAYDLQLKDGN
-891 CSYYFEQEEGV
+891 

-946 KVMAVNQVGVM
+946 KIMAVNQVSAM
-957 DKDSKTSFAAGISEE
+957 DKDSKISFAAGISEE

-1004 TMTTAEVAGI
+1004 TMTAAEVAGI

-1030 LIVKVNAGDGTMVI
+1030 LIVKVNSGDGTMVI

-1064 AFVKS
+1064 AFVKT
-1069 DRGTI
+1069 DKGTI
-1074 EVAYRVDKETC
+1074 EVAYRVGKETC
-1085 VYIYGAEQEV
+1085 VYIYGAEQEM

-1176 ADGSN
+1176 ANGSN

>member
-73 EGGSITLPEI
+73 EGGSITLPAI

-110 VSYFEQGVPLSVSIS
+110 VSYFEQGVPLNVSIS

-184 PFYDPFDLTLNPWNV
+184 PFFDPFDLTLNPWNV

-214 LDGTEPN
+214 LDGTVPN
-221 RYSQRYHKGDKIH
+221 HHSQRYHKDDKIH
-234 IASTTTVRAALI
+234 IASTTTVRAAMI

-251 MRHNVPMTYTLT
+251 MRYNDPMTYTLT
-263 KRYDINELPENTYQI
+263 KRYDINEQPENTYQI

-337 ETVYRTYSP
+337 GTVYRTYSP

-388 AFIKN
+388 AFFKN
-393 ENLVVVK
+393 ESLVTVK
-400 LPENMTEVGE
+400 LPESITEVGE
-410 DIFGDCKNL
+410 DIFGDCKTL
-419 RGVKIPEGVSR
+419 RGVKLPEGVSR

-476 VGQSAFCYVPLQA
+476 VGQSAFCYVPLKA

-511 EMATPCDSILGGTF
+511 EMATPCDSILGETF
-525 SDCPN
+525 SNCPN

-539 LKYIGDKAFAN
+539 LKYIGYNAFSN

-560 TLRDISSTA
+560 TLRDISSNA
-569 FTGYSSYCPFIND
+569 FRGYSSYCPFIND
-582 IQPENHIRYIGKVAY
+582 IQPENHIRYVGKVAY
-597 LCVDR
+597 LCVDKN
-602 DLEEYTIKDG
+602 LEEYTIKEG
-612 TVTLADNLFENWQG
+612 TVTLADNLFENWLG

-642 KAFAGTQIK
+642 RAFAYTQIK
-651 TLPEMLG
+651 ALPEMLG

-673 KKLTIPETVEYIGGR
+673 KKLTIPETVEYIGGG

-706 ECESFMEPNAPL
+706 ECGSFMESNASL
-718 EKIVIGGKVRRLPN
+718 EKIVIGDKVRRLPRG
-732 VIFSGRE
+732 IFSGRE

-744 LPSCLERIDDYAF
+744 LPACLERIDDSAF
-757 SGCENLT
+757 YGCKNLT

-778 AFSGCKNLTSIN
+778 AF
-790 LSDCIRYIG
+790 
-799 NNVFS
+799 
-804 ECKNL
+804 
-809 TTINLSDSIRYI
+809 
-821 GEGAFYGCSS
+821 YGCSS
-831 LKNIHWPLRLTTIG
+831 LKNIHWSLRLTTIG
-845 NYAFRQ
+845 SRAFRQ

-865 VGINAF
+865 VGDGAF
-871 HNCPFA
+871 SDCPA

-891 CSYYFEQEEGV
+891 FTYRFLKKEGGD
-902 NCVITCMSPIPHPD
+902 CVITCMSPIPHPQ
-916 AKLWN
+916 AKYWN

-946 KVMAVNQVGVM
+946 KVMAVNQVGAM

-1004 TMTTAEVAGI
+1004 TMTAAEVAGI

-1064 AFVKS
+1064 AFVKT
-1069 DRGTI
+1069 DKGTI
-1074 EVAYRVDKETC
+1074 EVAYRVGKETC
-1085 VYIYGAEQEV
+1085 VYIYGAEQEM
-1095 ADDAETAK
+1095 ADDAEAAK

-1147 GNSPIIGYYTLD
+1147 SNSPIIGYYTLD

-1176 ADGSN
+1176 ANGSN

>member
-16 GIQPALSQGSEAVF
+16 GIQPALA
-30 EENFENVVGTSDGKT
+30 EERDLLFKETFENVVGTSDGKT
-45 KLDPSQLNHP
+45 KLNPSQLDNP

-73 EGGSITLPEI
+73 EGGSITLPVI
-83 PELIGNANLFIYA
+83 PELIGNASLSVNAIH
-96 NYWRNPDKDYEGID
+96 WHNPDKEYDDDDPFYWD
-110 VSYFEQGVPLSVSIS
+110 FLAKVNVSIS
-125 NGKLSSDEINGK
+125 NGKLSSDECGEERIK
-137 LRMYG
+137 MYG

-155 DIVLRNISIYYSTYG
+155 DIVLRSVSVYYPFGSSG
-170 YSEGDYIRFSHEAG
+170 GHYIRFSHEAG
-184 PFYDPFDLTLNPWNV
+184 PFYDPFDLTLNPWNI
-199 QVDYGDSIYNITVYT
+199 QVDDGDSIYNITVYT
-214 LDGTEPN
+214 LDGSMPN
-221 RYSQRYHKGDKIH
+221 HHSQRYHKDDKIH
-234 IASTTTVRAALI
+234 IASTTTVRAAMI

-251 MRHNVPMTYTLT
+251 MRYNDPMTYTLT
-263 KRYDINELPENTYQI
+263 KRYDINEQPENTYQI

-337 ETVYRTYSP
+337 GTVYRTYSP

-388 AFIKN
+388 AFFKN
-393 ENLVVVK
+393 ESLVTVK
-400 LPENMTEVGE
+400 LPESITEVGE
-410 DIFGDCKNL
+410 DIFGDCKTL
-419 RGVKIPEGVSR
+419 RGVKLPEGVSR

-438 CSILETINF
+438 CSILEKINF
-447 PAKLTSVGDNAFSLC
+447 PAKLTSVDDNAFVYCGLL
-462 SKMELDNLPNSLLH
+462 ELDNLPSSLLH
-476 VGQSAFCYVPLQA
+476 VGQSAFCYVPLKA

-501 AFSNTPITEI
+501 AFSYTPITEI
-511 EMATPCDSILGGTF
+511 EMTTPCDSIREGTF
-525 SDCPN
+525 RGCPN

-539 LKYIGDKAFAN
+539 LKYIGYNAFSN

-560 TLRDISSTA
+560 TLRDISSNA
-569 FTGYSSYCPFIND
+569 FRGSSYCPFIND

-597 LCVDR
+597 LCVDKNQ
-602 DLEEYTIKDG
+602 EEYTIKDG
-612 TVTLADNLFENWQG
+612 TVTLADNLFENWLG

-642 KAFAGTQIK
+642 RAFAYTQIK
-651 TLPEMLG
+651 ALPEMPG

-673 KKLTIPETVEYIGGR
+673 KKLTIPETVEYIGGG

-718 EKIVIGGKVRRLPN
+718 EKIVIGDKVRRLPRG
-732 VIFSGRE
+732 IFSGKE
-739 FTEVA
+739 FSEVT
-744 LPSCLERIDDYAF
+744 LPACLERIDESAF
-757 SGCENLT
+757 YGCKNLT

-778 AFSGCKNLTSIN
+778 
-790 LSDCIRYIG
+790 
-799 NNVFS
+799 
-804 ECKNL
+804 
-809 TTINLSDSIRYI
+809 
-821 GEGAFYGCSS
+821 AFYGCSS

-845 NYAFRQ
+845 SKAFRQ

-865 VGINAF
+865 VGDGAF
-871 HNCPFA
+871 YVCPFA
-877 KTVYIPSTANVEDN
+877 KTVYIPSTANVEGDII
-891 CSYYFEQEEGV
+891 YYFELKEGV
-902 NCVITCMSPIPHPD
+902 NCVITCMSPIPHPQ
-916 AKLWN
+916 AKYWNNWN

-946 KVMAVNQVGVM
+946 KIMAVNQVGAM

-1004 TMTTAEVAGI
+1004 TMTAAEVAGI

-1044 DCKTVG
+1044 DGKTMG
-1050 KNTLNVKVGEAEPQ
+1050 NNTLNVKVGEAEPQ

-1074 EVAYRVDKETC
+1074 EVAYRVGKETC
-1085 VYIYGAEQEV
+1085 VYIYGAEQEM
-1095 ADDAETAK
+1095 ADDAEVAK

-1147 GNSPIIGYYTLD
+1147 SNSPIIGYYTLD

-1176 ADGSN
+1176 ANGSN

>member
-1 MRRIKL
+1 MAEGRDL
-7 ILFLFLFCI
+7 L
-16 GIQPALSQGSEAVF
+16 F
-30 EENFENVVGTSDGKT
+30 EETFEKVVGTSDGKT
-45 KLDPSQLNHP
+45 KLNPSQLDNP

-73 EGGSITLPEI
+73 EGGSITLPVI
-83 PELIGNANLFIYA
+83 PELIGNACLSVNAIH
-96 NYWRNPDKDYEGID
+96 WHNPDKEYDDDDPFYWD
-110 VSYFEQGVPLSVSIS
+110 FLAKVNVSIS
-125 NGKLSSDEINGK
+125 NGKLSSDECGEERIK
-137 LRMYG
+137 MYG

-155 DIVLRNISIYYSTYG
+155 DIVLRSVSVYYPFGSSG
-170 YSEGDYIRFSHEAG
+170 GHYIRFSHEAG
-184 PFYDPFDLTLNPWNV
+184 PFYEPFDLTLNPWNI
-199 QVDYGDSIYNITVYT
+199 QVDDGDSIYNITVYT
-214 LDGTEPN
+214 LDGSMPN
-221 RYSQRYHKGDKIH
+221 HHSQRYHKDDKIH
-234 IASTTTVRAALI
+234 IASTTTVRAAMI

-251 MRHNVPMTYTLT
+251 MRYNDPMTYTLT
-263 KRYDINELPENTYQI
+263 KRYDINEQPENTYQI

-337 ETVYRTYSP
+337 GTVYRTYSP

-377 RYDCYRNNLAW
+377 RYDCYRNNLAR
-388 AFIKN
+388 AFFKN
-393 ENLVVVK
+393 GSLVTVK
-400 LPENMTEVGE
+400 LPESMTEVGE
-410 DIFGDCKNL
+410 DIFADCKTL
-419 RGVKIPEGVSR
+419 RGVKLPEGVAH
-430 INKEAFYG
+430 IEGAAFQG
-438 CSILETINF
+438 CNILEKLNF
-447 PAKLTSVGDNAFSLC
+447 PAKLTSVGDNAFRSCLSL
-462 SKMELDNLPNSLLH
+462 ELDNLPNSLLY
-476 VGQSAFCYVPLQA
+476 VGREAFCDVPLKA
-489 LKLDRKVEIGAG
+489 LKLDRKVEMGAG

-511 EMATPCDSILGGTF
+511 EMATPCDSILGETF
-525 SDCPN
+525 SNCPN

-539 LKYIGDKAFAN
+539 LKYIGYNAFSN
-550 SPVKEANLPS
+550 SPIKEANLPS
-560 TLRDISSTA
+560 TLRDISSYA
-569 FTGYSSYCPFIND
+569 FRGSSYCPFIND

-597 LCVDR
+597 QCVDR

-612 TVTLADNLFENWQG
+612 TVTLADNLFENWLG

-642 KAFAGTQIK
+642 RAFAYTQIK
-651 TLPEMLG
+651 ALPEMLG

-673 KKLTIPETVEYIGGR
+673 KKLTIPETVEYIGGG

-706 ECESFMEPNAPL
+706 ECESFMESNAPL
-718 EKIVIGGKVRRLPN
+718 EKIVIGDKVRRLPRG
-732 VIFSGRE
+732 IFSGRE
-739 FTEVA
+739 FTEVT
-744 LPSCLERIDDYAF
+744 LPACLERIDEFAF
-757 SGCENLT
+757 YGCKNLT

-778 AFSGCKNLTSIN
+778 
-790 LSDCIRYIG
+790 
-799 NNVFS
+799 
-804 ECKNL
+804 
-809 TTINLSDSIRYI
+809 
-821 GEGAFYGCSS
+821 AFYGCSS

-845 NYAFRQ
+845 SRAFRQ

-865 VGINAF
+865 VGDGAF
-871 HNCPFA
+871 YICPFA
-877 KTVYIPSTANVEDN
+877 KTVYIPSTANVEDDIN
-891 CSYYFEQEEGV
+891 YYFELEEGG
-902 NCVITCMSPIPHPD
+902 NCVITCMSPIPHPQ
-916 AKLWN
+916 ARHWN
-921 KGVAAIKVPA
+921 VGVAAIKVPA

-946 KVMAVNQVGVM
+946 KIMAVNQVGAM

-1004 TMTTAEVAGI
+1004 TMTAAEVAGI

-1064 AFVKS
+1064 AFVKT
-1069 DRGTI
+1069 DKGTI
-1074 EVAYRVDKETC
+1074 EVAYRVGKETC
-1085 VYIYGAEQEV
+1085 VYIYGAEQEM
-1095 ADDAETAK
+1095 ADDAEAAK

-1147 GNSPIIGYYTLD
+1147 SNSPIIGYYTLD

>member
-1 MRRIKL
+1 MRRNKL

-16 GIQPALSQGSEAVF
+16 GIQPALAEGRDLLFKET
-30 EENFENVVGTSDGKT
+30 FENVVGTSDGKT
-45 KLDPSQLNHP
+45 KLNPSQLDNP

-73 EGGSITLPEI
+73 EGGSITLPVI
-83 PELIGNANLFIYA
+83 PELIGNASLLINA
-96 NYWRNPDKDYEGID
+96 TYWREPDKDYDDID
-110 VSYFEQGVPLSVSIS
+110 PAFWDKIATLNVSIS
-125 NGKLSSDEINGK
+125 NGKLSSNECERS
-137 LRMYG
+137 LCMYG

-150 ITAPN
+150 ITAPH
-155 DIVLRNISIYYSTYG
+155 DIVLRYVYVYYPVNNW
-170 YSEGDYIRFSHEAG
+170 EDPIIRFSREAG
-184 PFYDPFDLTLNPWNV
+184 PFYDPFDLTLNPWDI
-199 QVDYGDSIYNITVYT
+199 QVDDGDDIYNITVYT
-214 LDGTEPN
+214 LDGSMPN
-221 RYSQRYHKGDKIH
+221 RHSQRYHKGDKIH
-234 IASTTTVRAALI
+234 IASTTTVRAAMI
-246 LADGS
+246 LADGT
-251 MRHNVPMTYTLT
+251 MRYNIPMTYTLT

-569 FTGYSSYCPFIND
+569 FTGYSSYCPFVND

-597 LCVDR
+597 QCVDR

-612 TVTLADNLFENWQG
+612 TVTLADELFESSQG
-626 NATTFHIP
+626 NAFHIP
-634 ASVEQIGN
+634 ASVEQIGSRV
-642 KAFAGTQIK
+642 FAGTQIK
-651 TLPEMLG
+651 TLPEMPG
-658 LKRIGGEAFYGCKNL
+658 LKRIGDEAFYQCKNL
-673 KKLTIPETVEYIGGR
+673 KKVTIPETVEYIGGG

-706 ECESFMEPNAPL
+706 ECERLMESNIPL
-718 EKIVIGGKVRRLPN
+718 EKIVIGDKVRRLPRG
-732 VIFSGRE
+732 IFSGRE
-739 FTEVA
+739 FTEVT
-744 LPSCLERIDDYAF
+744 LPACLERIDEFAF
-757 SGCENLT
+757 YG
-764 TINLSDSIRYIGDN
+764 
-778 AFSGCKNLTSIN
+778 
-790 LSDCIRYIG
+790 
-799 NNVFS
+799 
-804 ECKNL
+804 CKNL

-821 GEGAFYGCSS
+821 GDDAFYGCSS

-845 NYAFRQ
+845 SRAFRQ

-865 VGINAF
+865 VGDGAF
-871 HNCPFA
+871 YVCPFA
-877 KTVYIPSTANVEDN
+877 KTVYIPSTANVEGDII
-891 CSYYFEQEEGV
+891 YYFELKEGV
-902 NCVITCMSPIPHPD
+902 NCVITCMSPIPHPQ
-916 AKLWN
+916 ARHWN
-921 KGVAAIKVPA
+921 VGVAAIKVPA

-1044 DCKTVG
+1044 DGKTVG
-1050 KNTLNVKVGEAEPQ
+1050 NNTLNVKVGEAEPQ

-1074 EVAYRVDKETC
+1074 EVAYRVGKETC
-1085 VYIYGAEQEV
+1085 VYIYGAEQEM
-1095 ADDAETAK
+1095 ADDAEAAK

-1147 GNSPIIGYYTLD
+1147 SNSPIIGYYTLD

-1176 ADGSN
+1176 ANGSN

>member
-16 GIQPALSQGSEAVF
+16 GIQPALAEGRDLLFKET
-30 EENFENVVGTSDGKT
+30 FENVVGTSDGKT
-45 KLDPSQLNHP
+45 KLNPSQLDNP

-73 EGGSITLPEI
+73 EGGSITLPVI
-83 PELIGNANLFIYA
+83 PELIGNASLLINA
-96 NYWRNPDKDYEGID
+96 TYWREPDKDYDDID
-110 VSYFEQGVPLSVSIS
+110 PAFWDKIATLNVSIS
-125 NGKLSSDEINGK
+125 NGKLSSNECERS
-137 LRMYG
+137 LCMYG

-150 ITAPN
+150 ITAPH
-155 DIVLRNISIYYSTYG
+155 DIVLRYVYVYYPVNNW
-170 YSEGDYIRFSHEAG
+170 EDPIIRFSREAG
-184 PFYDPFDLTLNPWNV
+184 PFYDPFDLTLNPWDI
-199 QVDYGDSIYNITVYT
+199 QVDDGDDIYNITVYT
-214 LDGTEPN
+214 LDGSMPN
-221 RYSQRYHKGDKIH
+221 RHSQRYHKGDKIH
-234 IASTTTVRAALI
+234 IASTTTVRAAMI
-246 LADGS
+246 LADGT
-251 MRHNVPMTYTLT
+251 MRYNIPMTYTLT

-569 FTGYSSYCPFIND
+569 FTGYSSYCPFVND

-597 LCVDR
+597 QCVDR

-612 TVTLADNLFENWQG
+612 TVTLADELFESSQG
-626 NATTFHIP
+626 NAFHIP
-634 ASVEQIGN
+634 ASVEQIGSRV
-642 KAFAGTQIK
+642 FAGTQIK
-651 TLPEMLG
+651 TLPEMPG
-658 LKRIGGEAFYGCKNL
+658 LKRIGDEAFYQCKNL
-673 KKLTIPETVEYIGGR
+673 KKVTIPETVEYIGGG

-706 ECESFMEPNAPL
+706 ECERLMESNIPL
-718 EKIVIGGKVRRLPN
+718 EKIVIGDKVRRLPRG
-732 VIFSGRE
+732 IFSGRE
-739 FTEVA
+739 FTEVT
-744 LPSCLERIDDYAF
+744 LPACLERIDEFAF
-757 SGCENLT
+757 YGCKNLT

-778 AFSGCKNLTSIN
+778 
-790 LSDCIRYIG
+790 
-799 NNVFS
+799 
-804 ECKNL
+804 
-809 TTINLSDSIRYI
+809 
-821 GEGAFYGCSS
+821 AFYGCSS

-845 NYAFRQ
+845 SRAFRQ

-865 VGINAF
+865 VGDGAF
-871 HNCPFA
+871 SDCPA

-891 CSYYFEQEEGV
+891 FTYSFLKKEGGD
-902 NCVITCMSPIPHPD
+902 CVITCMSPIPHPQ
-916 AKLWN
+916 AECWN
-921 KGVAAIKVPA
+921 VGVAAIKVPA

-946 KVMAVNQVGVM
+946 KVMAVNQVGAM
-957 DKDSKTSFAAGISEE
+957 DKDSNTSFAAGISEE

-1004 TMTTAEVAGI
+1004 TMTAAEVAGI

-1074 EVAYRVDKETC
+1074 EVAYRVGKETC
-1085 VYIYGAEQEV
+1085 VYIYGAEQEM
-1095 ADDAETAK
+1095 ADDAEAAK

-1176 ADGSN
+1176 ANGSN